1 MSDIL
6 QSLNPVQREAASCTE
21 GPLLILAGA
30 GSGKTRVLTHRIA
43 YLIEEKQVNPW
54 NIMAITFTNKAAQ
67 EMRERVDRLVE
78 FGAESIW
85 VATFHSSCVRILRRF
100 IDRLGYEKN
109 FTIYDTDDQKSV
121 IRKAVKELDLDPKQY
136 REGPLLGMI
145 SSAKNELIEPQ
156 DFEDQAGGDFRLC
169 QEAKIYKA
177 YQKTLIDNNAVD
189 FDDLLLLTV
198 RLLRENK
205 EILEMY
211 QERLRYIMV
220 DEYQD
225 TNSVQFELI
234 RLLSGKYRNLCVVG
248 DDDQSIYKFR
258 GADITN
264 ILSFEEAFPG
274 AKVVKLEQNYRSTN
288 RILEAANAVIANN
301 AHRKEKHL
309 WSENGEGKEVA
320 FVQYETAYGEAESVI
335 DEILTAVRTG
345 KHQYQDCAILYRTNA
360 QSRAFEEKC
369 IAKSVPYRLVGGVNF
384 YQRLE
389 IKDIL
394 AYLKT
399 IDSGR
404 DDLSVTRIVNVPK
417 RGIGQVTLNKLS
429 AYAADHGL
437 RLFQAME
444 QVKDIPGMGKAADKI
459 TSFVNQIMVFRAFA
473 KELDADELINRILE
487 ETGYLEELEKLEEEK
502 AATKQENIEELQNKA
517 ADYYANHD
525 EATLTDFL
533 EEVALVADIDN
544 MDSEADSL
552 TLMTLHSA
560 KGLEFPVVYITGME
574 EGMFPSYMSMNSG
587 DPGDIEEERRLCYV
601 GITRAMQELTLT
613 AAKQRMVHGN
623 IQYNEISRFV
633 REIPAETLDWR
644 EESFGGLFQKG
655 PSSFNKAP
663 SSSTF
668 GKSFGSSSQSS
679 FGAGSSSF
687 GSRKQGF
694 DDIFELKNPYAE
706 PLGGSSFGRSFGN
719 RGASAA
725 RNAASAPATY
735 AKAFSSPKPDSL
747 EYGEG
752 DRVSHIKFGKG
763 TVLAIED
770 MKKDYQVTVE
780 FDTAGV
786 KKLFAGF
793 AKLKKI

>member
-1 MSDIL
+1 MRTVFLPFLWRKNVSDIL
-6 QSLNPVQREAASCTE
+6 QSLNPVQKEAASCTE

-43 YLIEEKQVNPW
+43 YLIEEKGVNPW

-67 EMRERVDRLVE
+67 EMRDRVDRLVE

-85 VATFHSSCVRILRRF
+85 VATFHSSCVRILRRY
-100 IDRLGYEKN
+100 IDRLGYDN
-109 FTIYDTDDQKSV
+109 HFTIYDTDDQKSV

-136 REGPLLGMI
+136 REGPLLGVI
-145 SSAKNELIEPQ
+145 SAAKNEMIEPE
-156 DFEDQAGGDFRLC
+156 DFETQAGGDFRMC

-198 RLLRENK
+198 RLLRENRD
-205 EILEMY
+205 ILESY

-234 RLLSGKYRNLCVVG
+234 RLLSGKYHNLCVVG

-264 ILSFEEAFPG
+264 ILSFEETFPG

-288 RILEAANAVIANN
+288 NILEAANSVIANN

-309 WSENGEGKEVA
+309 WSENGDGKEVS
-320 FVQYETAYGEAESVI
+320 FIQYETAYGEAEDVI
-335 DEILTAVRTG
+335 DKIQTSVHMG
-345 KHQYQDCAILYRTNA
+345 KYQYQDCAILYRTNA

-369 IAKSVPYRLVGGVNF
+369 IKKSVPYRLVGGVNF
-384 YQRLE
+384 YQRQE

-417 RGIGQVTLNKLS
+417 RGIGQVTLNKL
-429 AYAADHGL
+429 AVYASEHGM

-444 QVKDIPGMGKAADKI
+444 QVEQIPGMGKAADKI
-459 TSFVNQIMVFRAFA
+459 KGFVNQIMVFRALA
-473 KELDADELINRILE
+473 KELDAAELIESILE
-487 ETGYLEELEKLEEEK
+487 QTGYLEELEKLEEDK
-502 AATKQENIEELQNKA
+502 AQAKQENLDEFQNKA

-525 EATLTDFL
+525 EAALTDFL

-560 KGLEFPVVYITGME
+560 KGLEFPVVYMTGME
-574 EGMFPSYMSMNSG
+574 EGLFPSYMSMNSG

-601 GITRAMQELTLT
+601 GITRAMQQLTLT

-623 IQYNEISRFV
+623 IQYSAISRFV
-633 REIPAETLDWR
+633 KELPQEKLDWK
-644 EESFGGLFQKG
+644 EETFGGLFKKG
-655 PSSFNKAP
+655 PSMTANSL
-663 SSSTF
+663 S
-668 GKSFGSSSQSS
+668 
-679 FGAGSSSF
+679 
-687 GSRKQGF
+687 
-694 DDIFELKNPYAE
+694 
-706 PLGGSSFGRSFGN
+706 GSSFS
-719 RGASAA
+719 ASQGSQTAKKT
-725 RNAASAPATY
+725 NYDNVFDLKY

-747 EYGEG
+747 DYKEG

-763 TVLAIED
+763 TVLAVED

>member
-1 MSDIL
+1 MRTVFLPFLWRKNVSDIL
-6 QSLNPVQREAASCTE
+6 QSLNPVQKEAASCTE

-43 YLIEEKQVNPW
+43 YLIEEKGVNPW

-67 EMRERVDRLVE
+67 EMRDRVDRLVE

-85 VATFHSSCVRILRRF
+85 VATFHSSCVRILRRY
-100 IDRLGYEKN
+100 IDRLGYDN
-109 FTIYDTDDQKSV
+109 HFTIYDTDDQKSV

-136 REGPLLGMI
+136 REGPLLGVI
-145 SSAKNELIEPQ
+145 SAAKNEMIEPE
-156 DFEDQAGGDFRLC
+156 DFETQAGGDFRMC

-198 RLLRENK
+198 RLLRENRDV
-205 EILEMY
+205 LEAY

-234 RLLSGKYRNLCVVG
+234 RLLSGKYHNLCVVG

-264 ILSFEEAFPG
+264 ILSFEETFPG

-288 RILEAANAVIANN
+288 NILEAANSVIANN

-309 WSENGEGKEVA
+309 WSENGEGKEVS
-320 FVQYETAYGEAESVI
+320 FIHYETAYGEAEDVI
-335 DEILTAVRTG
+335 DKIQTSVHMG
-345 KHQYQDCAILYRTNA
+345 KYQYQDCAILYRTNA

-369 IAKSVPYRLVGGVNF
+369 IKKSVPYRLVGGVNF
-384 YQRLE
+384 YQRQE

-417 RGIGQVTLNKLS
+417 RGIGQVTLNKL
-429 AYAADHGL
+429 AVYASEHGM

-444 QVKDIPGMGKAADKI
+444 QVEQIPGMGKAADKI
-459 TSFVNQIMVFRAFA
+459 KGFVNQIMLFRALA
-473 KELDADELINRILE
+473 KELDAAELIESILE
-487 ETGYLEELEKLEEEK
+487 QTGYLEELEKLEEDK
-502 AATKQENIEELQNKA
+502 AQAKQENLEEFQNKA

-525 EATLTDFL
+525 EASLTDFL

-560 KGLEFPVVYITGME
+560 KGLEFPVVYMTGME
-574 EGMFPSYMSMNSG
+574 EGLFPSYMSMNSG

-601 GITRAMQELTLT
+601 GITRAMRQLTLT

-623 IQYNEISRFV
+623 IQYSAISRFV
-633 REIPAETLDWR
+633 KELPQEKLDWK
-644 EESFGGLFQKG
+644 EETFGGLFKKG
-655 PSSFNKAP
+655 PSMTANSL
-663 SSSTF
+663 S
-668 GKSFGSSSQSS
+668 
-679 FGAGSSSF
+679 
-687 GSRKQGF
+687 
-694 DDIFELKNPYAE
+694 
-706 PLGGSSFGRSFGN
+706 GSSFS
-719 RGASAA
+719 ASQGSQTAKKT
-725 RNAASAPATY
+725 NYDNVFDLKY

-747 EYGEG
+747 DYKEG

-763 TVLAIED
+763 TVLAVED

>member
-6 QSLNPVQREAASCTE
+6 QSLNPVQKEAASCTE

-43 YLIEEKQVNPW
+43 YLIEEKGVNPW

-67 EMRERVDRLVE
+67 EMRDRVDRLVE

-85 VATFHSSCVRILRRF
+85 VATFHSSCVRILRRY
-100 IDRLGYEKN
+100 IDRLGYDN
-109 FTIYDTDDQKSV
+109 HFTIYDTDDQKSI

-136 REGPLLGMI
+136 REGPLLGVI
-145 SSAKNELIEPQ
+145 SAAKNEMIEPQ
-156 DFEDQAGGDFRLC
+156 DFETQAGGDFRMC

-198 RLLRENK
+198 RLLRENRD
-205 EILEMY
+205 ILEAY

-234 RLLSGKYRNLCVVG
+234 RLLSGKYHNLCVVG

-264 ILSFEEAFPG
+264 ILSFEETFPG

-288 RILEAANAVIANN
+288 NILEAANAVIANN

-309 WSENGEGKEVA
+309 WSENGEGKEVS
-320 FVQYETAYGEAESVI
+320 FIHYETAYGEAEDVI
-335 DEILTAVRTG
+335 DKIQTSVHMG

-369 IAKSVPYRLVGGVNF
+369 IKKSVPYRLVGGVNF
-384 YQRLE
+384 YQRQE

-417 RGIGQVTLNKLS
+417 RGIGQVTLNKL
-429 AYAADHGL
+429 AVYASEHGM

-444 QVKDIPGMGKAADKI
+444 QVEQISGIGKAADKI
-459 TSFVNQIMVFRAFA
+459 KGFVNQIMVFRALA
-473 KELDADELINRILE
+473 KELDAAELIESILE
-487 ETGYLEELEKLEEEK
+487 QTGYLEELEKLEEDK
-502 AATKQENIEELQNKA
+502 AQAKQENLEEFQNKA

-525 EATLTDFL
+525 EAALTDFL

-560 KGLEFPVVYITGME
+560 KGLEFPVVYMTGME
-574 EGMFPSYMSMNSG
+574 EGLFPSYMSMNSG

-601 GITRAMQELTLT
+601 GITRAMQQLTLT

-623 IQYNEISRFV
+623 IQYSAISRFV
-633 REIPAETLDWR
+633 KELPQEKLDWK
-644 EESFGGLFQKG
+644 EETFGGLFKKG
-655 PSSFNKAP
+655 PSMNANSL
-663 SSSTF
+663 SGSLF
-668 GKSFGSSSQSS
+668 GGSSSMSS
-679 FGAGSSSF
+679 
-687 GSRKQGF
+687 
-694 DDIFELKNPYAE
+694 
-706 PLGGSSFGRSFGN
+706 GSSFS
-719 RGASAA
+719 ASQGSQTAKKT
-725 RNAASAPATY
+725 NYDNVFDLKY

-747 EYGEG
+747 DYKEG

-763 TVLAIED
+763 TVLAVED

>member
-1 MSDIL
+1 MRTVFLPFLWRKNVSDIL
-6 QSLNPVQREAASCTE
+6 QSLNPVQKEAASCTE

-43 YLIEEKQVNPW
+43 YLIEEKGVNPW

-67 EMRERVDRLVE
+67 EMRDRVDRLVE

-85 VATFHSSCVRILRRF
+85 VATFHSSCVRILRRY
-100 IDRLGYEKN
+100 IDRLGYDN
-109 FTIYDTDDQKSV
+109 HFTIYDTDDQKSV

-136 REGPLLGMI
+136 REGPLLGVI
-145 SSAKNELIEPQ
+145 SAAKNEMIEPQ
-156 DFEDQAGGDFRLC
+156 DFETQAGGDFRIC

-198 RLLRENK
+198 RLLRENRD
-205 EILEMY
+205 ILEAY

-234 RLLSGKYRNLCVVG
+234 RLLSGKYHNLCVVG

-264 ILSFEEAFPG
+264 ILSFEETFPG

-288 RILEAANAVIANN
+288 NILEAANSVIANN

-309 WSENGEGKEVA
+309 WSENGEGKEVS
-320 FVQYETAYGEAESVI
+320 FIHYETAYGEAEDVI
-335 DEILTAVRTG
+335 DKIQTSVHMG
-345 KHQYQDCAILYRTNA
+345 KYQYQDCAILYRTNA

-369 IAKSVPYRLVGGVNF
+369 IKKSVPYRLVGGVNF
-384 YQRLE
+384 YQRQE

-417 RGIGQVTLNKLS
+417 RGIGQVTLNKL
-429 AYAADHGL
+429 AVYASEHGM

-444 QVKDIPGMGKAADKI
+444 QAEQIPGIGKAADKI
-459 TSFVNQIMVFRAFA
+459 KGFVNQIMVFRALA
-473 KELDADELINRILE
+473 KELDAAELIESILE
-487 ETGYLEELEKLEEEK
+487 QTGYLEELEKLEEDK
-502 AATKQENIEELQNKA
+502 AQAKQENLDEFQNKA

-525 EATLTDFL
+525 EAALTDFL

-560 KGLEFPVVYITGME
+560 KGLEFPVVYMTGME
-574 EGMFPSYMSMNSG
+574 EGLFPSYMSMNSG

-601 GITRAMQELTLT
+601 GITRAMQQLTLT

-623 IQYNEISRFV
+623 IQYSAISRFV
-633 REIPAETLDWR
+633 KELPQEKLDWK
-644 EESFGGLFQKG
+644 EETFGGLFKKR
-655 PSSFNKAP
+655 PSMTANSL
-663 SSSTF
+663 SGSLF
-668 GKSFGSSSQSS
+668 GGSSSMSS
-679 FGAGSSSF
+679 
-687 GSRKQGF
+687 
-694 DDIFELKNPYAE
+694 
-706 PLGGSSFGRSFGN
+706 GSSFS
-719 RGASAA
+719 ASQGSQTAKKT
-725 RNAASAPATY
+725 NYDNVFDLKY

-747 EYGEG
+747 DYKEG

-763 TVLAIED
+763 TVLAVED

>member
-1 MSDIL
+1 MRTVFLPFLWRKNVSDIL
-6 QSLNPVQREAASCTE
+6 QSLNPVQKEAASCTE

-43 YLIEEKQVNPW
+43 YLIEEKGVNPW

-67 EMRERVDRLVE
+67 EMRDRVDRLVE

-85 VATFHSSCVRILRRF
+85 VATFHSSCVRILRRY
-100 IDRLGYEKN
+100 IDRLGYDN
-109 FTIYDTDDQKSV
+109 HFTIYDTDDQKSI

-136 REGPLLGMI
+136 REGPLLGVI
-145 SSAKNELIEPQ
+145 SAAKNEMIEPQ
-156 DFEDQAGGDFRLC
+156 DFETQAGGDFRMC

-198 RLLRENK
+198 RLLRENRD
-205 EILEMY
+205 ILEAY

-234 RLLSGKYRNLCVVG
+234 RLLSGKYHNLCVVG

-264 ILSFEEAFPG
+264 ILSFEETFPG

-288 RILEAANAVIANN
+288 NILEAANAVIANN

-309 WSENGEGKEVA
+309 WSENGEGKEVS
-320 FVQYETAYGEAESVI
+320 FIHYETAYGEAEDVI
-335 DEILTAVRTG
+335 DKIQTSVHMG

-369 IAKSVPYRLVGGVNF
+369 IKKSVPYRLVGGVNF
-384 YQRLE
+384 YQRQE

-417 RGIGQVTLNKLS
+417 RGIGQVTLNKL
-429 AYAADHGL
+429 AVYASEHGM

-444 QVKDIPGMGKAADKI
+444 QVEQISGIGKAADKI
-459 TSFVNQIMVFRAFA
+459 KGFVNQIMVFRALA
-473 KELDADELINRILE
+473 KELDAAELIESILE
-487 ETGYLEELEKLEEEK
+487 QTGYLEELEKLEEDK
-502 AATKQENIEELQNKA
+502 AQAKQENLEEFQNKA

-525 EATLTDFL
+525 EAALTDFL

-560 KGLEFPVVYITGME
+560 KGLEFPVVYMTGME
-574 EGMFPSYMSMNSG
+574 EGLFPSYMSMNSG

-601 GITRAMQELTLT
+601 GITRAMQQLTLT

-623 IQYNEISRFV
+623 IQYSAISRFV
-633 REIPAETLDWR
+633 KELPQEKLDWK
-644 EESFGGLFQKG
+644 EETFGGLFKKG
-655 PSSFNKAP
+655 PSMNANSL
-663 SSSTF
+663 SGSLF
-668 GKSFGSSSQSS
+668 GGSSSMSS
-679 FGAGSSSF
+679 
-687 GSRKQGF
+687 
-694 DDIFELKNPYAE
+694 
-706 PLGGSSFGRSFGN
+706 GSSFS
-719 RGASAA
+719 ASQGSQTAKKT
-725 RNAASAPATY
+725 NYDNVFDLKY

-747 EYGEG
+747 DYKEG

-763 TVLAIED
+763 TVLAVED

-780 FDTAGV
+780 FDTVGV

>member
-1 MSDIL
+1 MRTVFLPFLWRKNVSDIL
-6 QSLNPVQREAASCTE
+6 QSLNPVQKEAASCTE

-43 YLIEEKQVNPW
+43 YLIEEKGVNPW

-67 EMRERVDRLVE
+67 EMWDRVDRLVE

-85 VATFHSSCVRILRRF
+85 VATFHSSCVRILRRY
-100 IDRLGYEKN
+100 IDRLGYDN
-109 FTIYDTDDQKSV
+109 HFTIYDTDDQKSV

-136 REGPLLGMI
+136 REGPLLGVI
-145 SSAKNELIEPQ
+145 SAAKNEMIEPQ
-156 DFEDQAGGDFRLC
+156 DFETQAGGDFRMC

-198 RLLRENK
+198 RLLRENRD
-205 EILEMY
+205 ILEAY

-234 RLLSGKYRNLCVVG
+234 RLLSGKYHNLCVVG

-264 ILSFEEAFPG
+264 ILSFEETFPG

-288 RILEAANAVIANN
+288 NILEAANSVIANN

-309 WSENGEGKEVA
+309 WSENGEGKEVS
-320 FVQYETAYGEAESVI
+320 FIHYETAYGEAEDVI
-335 DEILTAVRTG
+335 DKIQTSVHMG
-345 KHQYQDCAILYRTNA
+345 KYQYQDCAILYRTNA

-369 IAKSVPYRLVGGVNF
+369 IKKSVPYRLVGGVNF
-384 YQRLE
+384 YQRQE

-417 RGIGQVTLNKLS
+417 RGIGQVTLNKL
-429 AYAADHGL
+429 AVYASEHGM

-444 QVKDIPGMGKAADKI
+444 QAEQIPGIGKAADKI
-459 TSFVNQIMVFRAFA
+459 KGFVNQIMVFRALA
-473 KELDADELINRILE
+473 KELDAAELIESILE
-487 ETGYLEELEKLEEEK
+487 QTGYLEELEKLEEDK
-502 AATKQENIEELQNKA
+502 AQAKQENLDEFQNKA

-525 EATLTDFL
+525 EAALTDFL

-560 KGLEFPVVYITGME
+560 KGLEFPVVYMTGME
-574 EGMFPSYMSMNSG
+574 EGLFPSYMSMNSG

-601 GITRAMQELTLT
+601 GITRAMQQLTLT

-623 IQYNEISRFV
+623 IQYSAISRFV
-633 REIPAETLDWR
+633 KELPQEKLDWK
-644 EESFGGLFQKG
+644 EETFGGLFKKG
-655 PSSFNKAP
+655 PSMTANSL
-663 SSSTF
+663 SSSLF
-668 GKSFGSSSQSS
+668 GGSSSMSS
-679 FGAGSSSF
+679 
-687 GSRKQGF
+687 
-694 DDIFELKNPYAE
+694 
-706 PLGGSSFGRSFGN
+706 GSSFS
-719 RGASAA
+719 ASQGSQTAKKT
-725 RNAASAPATY
+725 NYDNVFDLKY

-747 EYGEG
+747 DYKEG

-763 TVLAIED
+763 TVLAVED

>member
-1 MSDIL
+1 MRTVFLPFLWRKNVSDIL
-6 QSLNPVQREAASCTE
+6 QSLNPVQKEAASCTE

-43 YLIEEKQVNPW
+43 YLIEEKGVNPW

-67 EMRERVDRLVE
+67 EMRDRVDRLVE

-85 VATFHSSCVRILRRF
+85 VATFHSSCVRILRRY
-100 IDRLGYEKN
+100 IDRLGYDN
-109 FTIYDTDDQKSV
+109 HFTIYDTDDQKSV

-136 REGPLLGMI
+136 REGPLLGVI
-145 SSAKNELIEPQ
+145 SAAKNEMIEPQ
-156 DFEDQAGGDFRLC
+156 DFETQAGGDFRMC

-198 RLLRENK
+198 RLLRENRDV
-205 EILEMY
+205 LEAY

-234 RLLSGKYRNLCVVG
+234 RLLSGKYHNLCVVG

-264 ILSFEEAFPG
+264 ILSFEETFPG

-288 RILEAANAVIANN
+288 NILEAANSVIANN

-309 WSENGEGKEVA
+309 WSENGEGKEVS
-320 FVQYETAYGEAESVI
+320 FIHYETAYGEAEDVI
-335 DEILTAVRTG
+335 DKIQTSVHMG
-345 KHQYQDCAILYRTNA
+345 KYQYQDCAILYRTNA

-369 IAKSVPYRLVGGVNF
+369 IKKSVPYRLVGGVNF
-384 YQRLE
+384 YQRQE

-417 RGIGQVTLNKLS
+417 RGIGQVTLNKL
-429 AYAADHGL
+429 AVYASEHGM

-444 QVKDIPGMGKAADKI
+444 QAEQIPGIGKAADKI
-459 TSFVNQIMVFRAFA
+459 KGFVNQIMVFRALA
-473 KELDADELINRILE
+473 KELDAAELIESILE
-487 ETGYLEELEKLEEEK
+487 QTGYLEELEKLEEDK
-502 AATKQENIEELQNKA
+502 AQAKQENLDEFQNKA

-525 EATLTDFL
+525 EAALTDFL

-560 KGLEFPVVYITGME
+560 KGLEFPVVYMTGME
-574 EGMFPSYMSMNSG
+574 EGLFPSYMSMNSG

-601 GITRAMQELTLT
+601 GITRAMQQLTLT

-623 IQYNEISRFV
+623 IQYSAISRFV
-633 REIPAETLDWR
+633 KELPQEKLDWK
-644 EESFGGLFQKG
+644 EETFGGLFKKG
-655 PSSFNKAP
+655 LSMTANSL
-663 SSSTF
+663 SGSLF
-668 GKSFGSSSQSS
+668 GGSSSMSS
-679 FGAGSSSF
+679 
-687 GSRKQGF
+687 
-694 DDIFELKNPYAE
+694 
-706 PLGGSSFGRSFGN
+706 GSSFS
-719 RGASAA
+719 ASQGSQTAKKT
-725 RNAASAPATY
+725 NYDNVFDLKY

-747 EYGEG
+747 DYKEG

-763 TVLAIED
+763 TVLAVED

>member
-1 MSDIL
+1 MRTVFLPFLWRKNVSDIL
-6 QSLNPVQREAASCTE
+6 QSLNPVQKEAASCTE

-43 YLIEEKQVNPW
+43 YLIEEKGVNPW

-67 EMRERVDRLVE
+67 EMRDRVDRLVE

-85 VATFHSSCVRILRRF
+85 VATFHSSCVRILRRY
-100 IDRLGYEKN
+100 IDRLGYDN
-109 FTIYDTDDQKSV
+109 HFTIYDTDDQKSV

-136 REGPLLGMI
+136 REGPLLGVI
-145 SSAKNELIEPQ
+145 SAAKNEMIEPQ
-156 DFEDQAGGDFRLC
+156 DFETQAGGDFRMC

-198 RLLRENK
+198 RLLRENRD
-205 EILEMY
+205 ILEAY

-234 RLLSGKYRNLCVVG
+234 RLLSGKYHNLCVVG

-264 ILSFEEAFPG
+264 ILSFEETFPG

-288 RILEAANAVIANN
+288 NILEAANSVIANN

-309 WSENGEGKEVA
+309 WSENGEGKEVS
-320 FVQYETAYGEAESVI
+320 FIHYETAYGEAEDVI
-335 DEILTAVRTG
+335 DKIQTSVHMG
-345 KHQYQDCAILYRTNA
+345 KYQYQDCAILYRTNA

-369 IAKSVPYRLVGGVNF
+369 IKKSVPYRLVGGVNF
-384 YQRLE
+384 YQRQE

-417 RGIGQVTLNKLS
+417 RGIGQVTLNKL
-429 AYAADHGL
+429 AVYASEHGM

-444 QVKDIPGMGKAADKI
+444 QAEQIPGIGKAADKI
-459 TSFVNQIMVFRAFA
+459 KGFVNQIMVFRALA
-473 KELDADELINRILE
+473 KELDAAELIESILE
-487 ETGYLEELEKLEEEK
+487 QTGYLEELEKLEEDK
-502 AATKQENIEELQNKA
+502 AQAKQENLDEFQNKA

-525 EATLTDFL
+525 EAALTDFL

-560 KGLEFPVVYITGME
+560 KGLEFPVVYMTGME
-574 EGMFPSYMSMNSG
+574 EGLFPSYMSMNSG

-601 GITRAMQELTLT
+601 GITRAMQQLTLT

-623 IQYNEISRFV
+623 IQYSAISRFV
-633 REIPAETLDWR
+633 KELPQEKLDWK
-644 EESFGGLFQKG
+644 EETFGGLFKKG
-655 PSSFNKAP
+655 
-663 SSSTF
+663 
-668 GKSFGSSSQSS
+668 QSMTANS
-679 FGAGSSSF
+679 LS
-687 GSRKQGF
+687 
-694 DDIFELKNPYAE
+694 
-706 PLGGSSFGRSFGN
+706 GSSFS
-719 RGASAA
+719 ASQGSQTAKKT
-725 RNAASAPATY
+725 NYDNVFDLKY

-747 EYGEG
+747 DYKEG

-763 TVLAIED
+763 TVLAVED

>member
-1 MSDIL
+1 MRTVFLPFLWRKNVSDIL
-6 QSLNPVQREAASCTE
+6 QSLNPVQKEAASCTE

-43 YLIEEKQVNPW
+43 YLIEEKGVNPW

-67 EMRERVDRLVE
+67 EMRDRVDRLVE
-78 FGAESIW
+78 FGAERIW
-85 VATFHSSCVRILRRF
+85 VATFHSSCVRILRRY
-100 IDRLGYEKN
+100 IDRLGYDN
-109 FTIYDTDDQKSV
+109 HFTIYDTDDQKSV

-136 REGPLLGMI
+136 REGPLLGVI
-145 SSAKNELIEPQ
+145 SAAKNEMIEPQ
-156 DFEDQAGGDFRLC
+156 DFETQAGGDFRMC

-198 RLLRENK
+198 RLLRENRD
-205 EILEMY
+205 ILEAY

-234 RLLSGKYRNLCVVG
+234 RLLSGKYHNLCVVG

-264 ILSFEEAFPG
+264 ILSFEETFPG

-288 RILEAANAVIANN
+288 NILEAANAVIANN

-309 WSENGEGKEVA
+309 WSENGEGKEVS
-320 FVQYETAYGEAESVI
+320 FIHYETAYGEAEDVI
-335 DEILTAVRTG
+335 DKIQTSVHMG

-369 IAKSVPYRLVGGVNF
+369 IKKSVPYRLVGGVNF
-384 YQRLE
+384 YQRQE

-417 RGIGQVTLNKLS
+417 RGIGQVTLNKL
-429 AYAADHGL
+429 AVYASEHGM

-444 QVKDIPGMGKAADKI
+444 QVEQISGIGKAADKI
-459 TSFVNQIMVFRAFA
+459 KGFVNQIMVFRALA
-473 KELDADELINRILE
+473 KELDAAELIESILE
-487 ETGYLEELEKLEEEK
+487 QTGYLEELEKLEEDK
-502 AATKQENIEELQNKA
+502 AQAKQENLEEFQNKA

-525 EATLTDFL
+525 EAALTDFL

-560 KGLEFPVVYITGME
+560 KGLEFPVVYMTGME
-574 EGMFPSYMSMNSG
+574 EGLFPSYMSMNSG

-601 GITRAMQELTLT
+601 GITRAMQQLTLT

-623 IQYNEISRFV
+623 IQYSAISRFV
-633 REIPAETLDWR
+633 KELPQEKLDWK
-644 EESFGGLFQKG
+644 EETFGGLFKKG
-655 PSSFNKAP
+655 PSMTANSL
-663 SSSTF
+663 SDSLF
-668 GKSFGSSSQSS
+668 GGSSSMSS
-679 FGAGSSSF
+679 
-687 GSRKQGF
+687 
-694 DDIFELKNPYAE
+694 
-706 PLGGSSFGRSFGN
+706 GSSFS
-719 RGASAA
+719 ASQGSQTAKKT
-725 RNAASAPATY
+725 NYDNVFDLKY

-747 EYGEG
+747 DYKEG

-763 TVLAIED
+763 TVLAVED

>member
-1 MSDIL
+1 MRTVFLPFLWRKNVSDIL
-6 QSLNPVQREAASCTE
+6 QSLNPVQKEAASCTE

-43 YLIEEKQVNPW
+43 YLIEEKGVNPW
-54 NIMAITFTNKAAQ
+54 NIMAITFTNKAAK
-67 EMRERVDRLVE
+67 EMRDRVDRLVE

-85 VATFHSSCVRILRRF
+85 VATFHSSCVRILRRY
-100 IDRLGYEKN
+100 IDRLGYDN
-109 FTIYDTDDQKSV
+109 HFTIYDTDDQKSV

-136 REGPLLGMI
+136 REGPLLGVI
-145 SSAKNELIEPQ
+145 SAAKNEMIEPQ
-156 DFEDQAGGDFRLC
+156 DFETQAGGDFRMC

-198 RLLRENK
+198 RLLRENRD
-205 EILEMY
+205 ILEAY

-234 RLLSGKYRNLCVVG
+234 RLLSGKYHNLCVVG

-264 ILSFEEAFPG
+264 ILSFEETFPG

-288 RILEAANAVIANN
+288 NILEAANSVIANN

-309 WSENGEGKEVA
+309 WSENGEGKEVS
-320 FVQYETAYGEAESVI
+320 FIHYETAYGEAEDVI
-335 DEILTAVRTG
+335 DKIQTSVHMG

-369 IAKSVPYRLVGGVNF
+369 IKKSVPYRLVGGVNF
-384 YQRLE
+384 YQRQE

-417 RGIGQVTLNKLS
+417 RGIGQVTLNKL
-429 AYAADHGL
+429 AVYASEHGM

-444 QVKDIPGMGKAADKI
+444 QAEQIPGIGKAADKI
-459 TSFVNQIMVFRAFA
+459 KGFVNQIMVFRALA
-473 KELDADELINRILE
+473 KELDAAELIESILE
-487 ETGYLEELEKLEEEK
+487 QTGYLEELEKLEEDK
-502 AATKQENIEELQNKA
+502 AQVKQENLDEFQNKA

-525 EATLTDFL
+525 EAALTDFL

-560 KGLEFPVVYITGME
+560 KGLEFPVVYMTGME
-574 EGMFPSYMSMNSG
+574 EGLFPSYMSMNSG

-601 GITRAMQELTLT
+601 GITRAMQQLTLT

-623 IQYNEISRFV
+623 IQYSAISRFV
-633 REIPAETLDWR
+633 KELPQEKLDWK
-644 EESFGGLFQKG
+644 EETFGGLFK
-655 PSSFNKAP
+655 K
-663 SSSTF
+663 
-668 GKSFGSSSQSS
+668 GSSMTANSLSGSLFGGSCSMSS
-679 FGAGSSSF
+679 
-687 GSRKQGF
+687 
-694 DDIFELKNPYAE
+694 
-706 PLGGSSFGRSFGN
+706 GSSFS
-719 RGASAA
+719 ASQGSQTAKKT
-725 RNAASAPATY
+725 NYDNVFDLKY

-747 EYGEG
+747 DYKEG

-763 TVLAIED
+763 TVLAVED

-780 FDTAGV
+780 FDAAGV

>member
-1 MSDIL
+1 MRTVFLPFLWRKNVSDIL
-6 QSLNPVQREAASCTE
+6 QSLNPVQKEAASCTE

-43 YLIEEKQVNPW
+43 YLIEEKGVNPW

-67 EMRERVDRLVE
+67 EMRDRVDRLVE

-85 VATFHSSCVRILRRF
+85 VATFHSSCVRILRRY
-100 IDRLGYEKN
+100 IDRLGYDN
-109 FTIYDTDDQKSV
+109 HFTIYDTDDQKSV

-136 REGPLLGMI
+136 REGPLLGVI
-145 SSAKNELIEPQ
+145 SAAKNEMIEPQ
-156 DFEDQAGGDFRLC
+156 DFETQAGGDFRMC

-198 RLLRENK
+198 RLLRENRDV
-205 EILEMY
+205 LEAY

-234 RLLSGKYRNLCVVG
+234 RLLSGKYHNLCVVG

-264 ILSFEEAFPG
+264 ILSFEETFPG

-288 RILEAANAVIANN
+288 NILEAANSVIANN

-309 WSENGEGKEVA
+309 WSENGEGKEVS
-320 FVQYETAYGEAESVI
+320 FIHYETAYGEAEDVI
-335 DEILTAVRTG
+335 DKIQTAVHMG
-345 KHQYQDCAILYRTNA
+345 KYQYQDCAILYRTNA

-369 IAKSVPYRLVGGVNF
+369 IKKSVPYRLVGGVNF
-384 YQRLE
+384 YQRQEL
-389 IKDIL
+389 KDIL

-417 RGIGQVTLNKLS
+417 RGIGQVTLNKL
-429 AYAADHGL
+429 AVYASEHGM

-444 QVKDIPGMGKAADKI
+444 QAEQIPGIGKAADKI
-459 TSFVNQIMVFRAFA
+459 KGFVNQIMVFRALA
-473 KELDADELINRILE
+473 KELDAAELIESILE
-487 ETGYLEELEKLEEEK
+487 QTGYLEELEKLEEDK
-502 AATKQENIEELQNKA
+502 AQAKQENLDEFQNKA

-525 EATLTDFL
+525 EAALTDFL

-560 KGLEFPVVYITGME
+560 KGLEFPVVYMTGME
-574 EGMFPSYMSMNSG
+574 EGLFPSYMSMNSG

-601 GITRAMQELTLT
+601 GITRAMQQLTLT

-623 IQYNEISRFV
+623 IQYSAISRFV
-633 REIPAETLDWR
+633 KELPQEKLDWK
-644 EESFGGLFQKG
+644 EETFGGIFKKGQSMNANSLSGSLFG
-655 PSSFNKAP
+655 
-663 SSSTF
+663 
-668 GKSFGSSSQSS
+668 GSSSMSS
-679 FGAGSSSF
+679 
-687 GSRKQGF
+687 
-694 DDIFELKNPYAE
+694 
-706 PLGGSSFGRSFGN
+706 GSSFS
-719 RGASAA
+719 ASQGSQTAKKT
-725 RNAASAPATY
+725 NYDNVFDLKY

-747 EYGEG
+747 DYKEG

-763 TVLAIED
+763 TVLAVED

>member
-1 MSDIL
+1 MRTVFLPFLWRKNVSDIL
-6 QSLNPVQREAASCTE
+6 QSLNPVQKEAASCTE

-43 YLIEEKQVNPW
+43 YLIEEKGVNPW

-67 EMRERVDRLVE
+67 EMRDRVDRLVE

-85 VATFHSSCVRILRRF
+85 VATFHSSCVRILRRY
-100 IDRLGYEKN
+100 IDRLGYDN
-109 FTIYDTDDQKSV
+109 HFTIYDTDDQKSV

-136 REGPLLGMI
+136 REGPLLGVI
-145 SSAKNELIEPQ
+145 SAAKNEMIEPQ
-156 DFEDQAGGDFRLC
+156 DFETQAGGDFRMC

-198 RLLRENK
+198 RLLRENRD
-205 EILEMY
+205 ILEAY

-234 RLLSGKYRNLCVVG
+234 RLLSGKYHNLCVVG

-264 ILSFEEAFPG
+264 ILSFEETFPG

-288 RILEAANAVIANN
+288 NILEAANAVIANN

-309 WSENGEGKEVA
+309 WSENGEGKEVS
-320 FVQYETAYGEAESVI
+320 FIHYETAYGEAEDVI
-335 DEILTAVRTG
+335 DKIQTSVHMG

-369 IAKSVPYRLVGGVNF
+369 IKKSVPYRLVGGVNF
-384 YQRLE
+384 YQRQE

-417 RGIGQVTLNKLS
+417 RGIGQVTLNKL
-429 AYAADHGL
+429 AVYASEHGM

-444 QVKDIPGMGKAADKI
+444 QVEQISGIGKAADKI
-459 TSFVNQIMVFRAFA
+459 KGFVNQIMVFRALA
-473 KELDADELINRILE
+473 KELDAAELIESILE
-487 ETGYLEELEKLEEEK
+487 QTGYLEELEKLEEDK
-502 AATKQENIEELQNKA
+502 AQAKQENLEEFQNKA

-525 EATLTDFL
+525 EAALTDFL

-560 KGLEFPVVYITGME
+560 KGLEFPVVYMTGME
-574 EGMFPSYMSMNSG
+574 EGLFPSYMSMNSG

-601 GITRAMQELTLT
+601 GITRAMQQLTLT

-623 IQYNEISRFV
+623 IQYSAISRFV
-633 REIPAETLDWR
+633 KELPQEKLDWK
-644 EESFGGLFQKG
+644 EETFGGLFKKG
-655 PSSFNKAP
+655 PSMTANSL
-663 SSSTF
+663 SDSLF
-668 GKSFGSSSQSS
+668 GGSSSMSS
-679 FGAGSSSF
+679 
-687 GSRKQGF
+687 
-694 DDIFELKNPYAE
+694 
-706 PLGGSSFGRSFGN
+706 GSSFS
-719 RGASAA
+719 ASQGSQTAKKT
-725 RNAASAPATY
+725 NYDNVFDLKY

-747 EYGEG
+747 DYKEG
-752 DRVSHIKFGKG
+752 DRVSHIKFGRG
-763 TVLAIED
+763 TVLAVED

>member
-1 MSDIL
+1 MRTVFLPFLWRKNVSDIL
-6 QSLNPVQREAASCTE
+6 QSLNPVQKEAASCTE

-43 YLIEEKQVNPW
+43 YLIEEKGVNPW

-67 EMRERVDRLVE
+67 EMRDRVDRLVE

-85 VATFHSSCVRILRRF
+85 VATFHSSCVRILRRY
-100 IDRLGYEKN
+100 IDRLGYDN
-109 FTIYDTDDQKSV
+109 HFTIYDTDDQKSV

-136 REGPLLGMI
+136 REGPLLGVI
-145 SSAKNELIEPQ
+145 SAAKNEMIEPQ
-156 DFEDQAGGDFRLC
+156 DFETQAGGDFRMC

-198 RLLRENK
+198 RLLRENRD
-205 EILEMY
+205 ILEAY

-234 RLLSGKYRNLCVVG
+234 RLLSGKYHNLCVVG

-264 ILSFEEAFPG
+264 ILSFEETFPG

-288 RILEAANAVIANN
+288 NILEAANSVIANN

-309 WSENGEGKEVA
+309 WSENGDGKEVS
-320 FVQYETAYGEAESVI
+320 FIHYETAYGEAEDVI
-335 DEILTAVRTG
+335 DKIQTEVHMG

-369 IAKSVPYRLVGGVNF
+369 IKKSVPYRLVGGVNF
-384 YQRLE
+384 YQRQE

-417 RGIGQVTLNKLS
+417 RGIGQVTLNKL
-429 AYAADHGL
+429 AVYASEHGM

-444 QVKDIPGMGKAADKI
+444 QVEQISGIGKAADKI
-459 TSFVNQIMVFRAFA
+459 KGFVNQIMVFRALA
-473 KELDADELINRILE
+473 KELDAAELIESILE
-487 ETGYLEELEKLEEEK
+487 QTGYLEELEKLEEDK
-502 AATKQENIEELQNKA
+502 AQAKQENLDEFQNKA

-525 EATLTDFL
+525 EAALTDFL

-560 KGLEFPVVYITGME
+560 KGLEFPVVYMTGME
-574 EGMFPSYMSMNSG
+574 EGLFPSYMSMNSG

-601 GITRAMQELTLT
+601 GITRAMQQLTLT

-623 IQYNEISRFV
+623 IQYSAISRFV
-633 REIPAETLDWR
+633 KELPQEKLDWK
-644 EESFGGLFQKG
+644 EETFGGIFKKGQSMNANSLSGSLFG
-655 PSSFNKAP
+655 
-663 SSSTF
+663 
-668 GKSFGSSSQSS
+668 GSSSMSS
-679 FGAGSSSF
+679 
-687 GSRKQGF
+687 
-694 DDIFELKNPYAE
+694 
-706 PLGGSSFGRSFGN
+706 GSSFS
-719 RGASAA
+719 ASQGSQIAKKTSYD
-725 RNAASAPATY
+725 NVFDLKY

-747 EYGEG
+747 DYKEG

-763 TVLAIED
+763 TVLAVED

>member
-1 MSDIL
+1 MRTVFLPFLWRKNVSDIL
-6 QSLNPVQREAASCTE
+6 QSLNPVQKEAASCTE

-43 YLIEEKQVNPW
+43 YLIEEKGVNPW

-67 EMRERVDRLVE
+67 EMRDRVDRLVE

-85 VATFHSSCVRILRRF
+85 VATFHSSCVRILRRY
-100 IDRLGYEKN
+100 IDRLGYDN
-109 FTIYDTDDQKSV
+109 HFTIYDTDDQKSV

-136 REGPLLGMI
+136 REGPLLGVI
-145 SSAKNELIEPQ
+145 SAAKNEMIEPQ
-156 DFEDQAGGDFRLC
+156 DFETQAGGDFRMC

-198 RLLRENK
+198 RLLRENRD
-205 EILEMY
+205 ILEAY

-234 RLLSGKYRNLCVVG
+234 RLLSGKYHNLCVVG

-264 ILSFEEAFPG
+264 ILSFEETFPG

-288 RILEAANAVIANN
+288 NILEAANSVIANN

-309 WSENGEGKEVA
+309 WSENGEGKEVS
-320 FVQYETAYGEAESVI
+320 FIHYETAYGEAEDVI
-335 DEILTAVRTG
+335 DKIQTSVHMG

-369 IAKSVPYRLVGGVNF
+369 IKKSVPYRLVGGVNF
-384 YQRLE
+384 YQRQE

-417 RGIGQVTLNKLS
+417 RGIGQVTLNKL
-429 AYAADHGL
+429 AVYASEHGM

-444 QVKDIPGMGKAADKI
+444 QVEQISGIGKAADKI
-459 TSFVNQIMVFRAFA
+459 KGFVNQIMVFRALA
-473 KELDADELINRILE
+473 KELDAAELIESILE
-487 ETGYLEELEKLEEEK
+487 QTGYLEELEKLEEDK
-502 AATKQENIEELQNKA
+502 AQAKQENLEEFQNKA

-525 EATLTDFL
+525 EAALTDFL

-560 KGLEFPVVYITGME
+560 KGLEFPVVYMTGME
-574 EGMFPSYMSMNSG
+574 EGLFPSYMSMNSG

-601 GITRAMQELTLT
+601 GITRAMQQLTLT

-623 IQYNEISRFV
+623 IQYSAISRFV
-633 REIPAETLDWR
+633 KELPQEKLDWK
-644 EESFGGLFQKG
+644 EETFGGLFKKV
-655 PSSFNKAP
+655 PSMTANSL
-663 SSSTF
+663 SGSLF
-668 GKSFGSSSQSS
+668 GGSSSMSS
-679 FGAGSSSF
+679 
-687 GSRKQGF
+687 
-694 DDIFELKNPYAE
+694 
-706 PLGGSSFGRSFGN
+706 GSSFS
-719 RGASAA
+719 ASQGSQTAKKT
-725 RNAASAPATY
+725 NYDNVFDLKY

-747 EYGEG
+747 DYKEG

-763 TVLAIED
+763 TVLAVED

>member
-1 MSDIL
+1 MRTVFLPFLWRKNVSDIL
-6 QSLNPVQREAASCTE
+6 QSLNPVQKEAASCTE

-43 YLIEEKQVNPW
+43 YLIEEKGVNPW

-67 EMRERVDRLVE
+67 EMRDRVDRLVE

-85 VATFHSSCVRILRRF
+85 VATFHSSCVRILRRY
-100 IDRLGYEKN
+100 IDRLGYDN
-109 FTIYDTDDQKSV
+109 HFTIYDTDDQKSV

-136 REGPLLGMI
+136 REGPLLGVI
-145 SSAKNELIEPQ
+145 SAAKNEMIEPQ
-156 DFEDQAGGDFRLC
+156 DFETQAGGDFRMC

-198 RLLRENK
+198 RLLRENRD
-205 EILEMY
+205 ILEAY

-234 RLLSGKYRNLCVVG
+234 RLLSGKYHNLCVVG

-264 ILSFEEAFPG
+264 ILSFEETFPG

-288 RILEAANAVIANN
+288 NILEAANSVIANN

-309 WSENGEGKEVA
+309 WSENGEGKEVS
-320 FVQYETAYGEAESVI
+320 FIHYETAYGEAEDVI
-335 DEILTAVRTG
+335 DKIQTAVHMG

-369 IAKSVPYRLVGGVNF
+369 IKKSVPYRLVGGVNF
-384 YQRLE
+384 YQRQE

-417 RGIGQVTLNKLS
+417 RGIGQVTLNKL
-429 AYAADHGL
+429 AVYASEHGM

-444 QVKDIPGMGKAADKI
+444 QVEQISGIGKAADKI
-459 TSFVNQIMVFRAFA
+459 KGFVNQIMVFRALA
-473 KELDADELINRILE
+473 KELDAAELIESILE
-487 ETGYLEELEKLEEEK
+487 QTGYLEELEKLEEDK
-502 AATKQENIEELQNKA
+502 AQAKQENLEEFQNKA

-525 EATLTDFL
+525 EAALTDFL

-560 KGLEFPVVYITGME
+560 KGLEFPVVYMTGME
-574 EGMFPSYMSMNSG
+574 EGLFPSYMSMNSG

-601 GITRAMQELTLT
+601 GITRAMQQLTLT

-623 IQYNEISRFV
+623 IQYSAISRFV
-633 REIPAETLDWR
+633 KELPQEKLDWK
-644 EESFGGLFQKG
+644 EETFGGLFKKG
-655 PSSFNKAP
+655 PSMTANSL
-663 SSSTF
+663 SDSLF
-668 GKSFGSSSQSS
+668 GGSSSMSS
-679 FGAGSSSF
+679 
-687 GSRKQGF
+687 
-694 DDIFELKNPYAE
+694 
-706 PLGGSSFGRSFGN
+706 GSSFS
-719 RGASAA
+719 ASQGSQTAKKT
-725 RNAASAPATY
+725 NYDNVFDLKY
-735 AKAFSSPKPDSL
+735 AKAFSSPKPDSPD
-747 EYGEG
+747 YKEG

-763 TVLAIED
+763 TVLAVED

>member
-1 MSDIL
+1 MRTVFLPFLWRKNVSDIL
-6 QSLNPVQREAASCTE
+6 QSLNPVQKEAASCTE

-43 YLIEEKQVNPW
+43 YLIEEKGVNPW

-67 EMRERVDRLVE
+67 EMRDRVDRLVE

-85 VATFHSSCVRILRRF
+85 VATFHSSCVRILRRY
-100 IDRLGYEKN
+100 IDRLGYDN
-109 FTIYDTDDQKSV
+109 HFTIYDTDDQKSV

-136 REGPLLGMI
+136 REGPLLGVI
-145 SSAKNELIEPQ
+145 SAAKNEMIEPQ
-156 DFEDQAGGDFRLC
+156 DFETQAGGDFRMC

-198 RLLRENK
+198 RLLRENRD
-205 EILEMY
+205 ILEAY

-234 RLLSGKYRNLCVVG
+234 RLLSGKYHNLCVVG

-264 ILSFEEAFPG
+264 ILSFEETFPG

-288 RILEAANAVIANN
+288 NILEAANSVIANN

-309 WSENGEGKEVA
+309 WSENGEGKEVS
-320 FVQYETAYGEAESVI
+320 FIHYETAYGEAEDVI
-335 DEILTAVRTG
+335 DKIQTSVHMG

-369 IAKSVPYRLVGGVNF
+369 IKKSVPYRLVGGVNF
-384 YQRLE
+384 YQRQE

-417 RGIGQVTLNKLS
+417 RGIGQVTLNKL
-429 AYAADHGL
+429 AVYASEHGM

-444 QVKDIPGMGKAADKI
+444 QAEQIPGIGKAADKI
-459 TSFVNQIMVFRAFA
+459 KGFVNQIMVFRALA
-473 KELDADELINRILE
+473 KELDAAELIESILE
-487 ETGYLEELEKLEEEK
+487 QTGYLEELEKLEEDK
-502 AATKQENIEELQNKA
+502 AQAKRENLDEFQNKA

-525 EATLTDFL
+525 EAALTDFL

-560 KGLEFPVVYITGME
+560 KGLEFPVVYMTGME
-574 EGMFPSYMSMNSG
+574 EGLFPSYMSMNSG

-601 GITRAMQELTLT
+601 GITRAMQQLTLT

-623 IQYNEISRFV
+623 IQYSAISRFV
-633 REIPAETLDWR
+633 KELPQEKLDWK
-644 EESFGGLFQKG
+644 EETFGGLFKKR
-655 PSSFNKAP
+655 SSMTAN
-663 SSSTF
+663 SLSGSLF
-668 GKSFGSSSQSS
+668 GGSSSMSS
-679 FGAGSSSF
+679 
-687 GSRKQGF
+687 
-694 DDIFELKNPYAE
+694 
-706 PLGGSSFGRSFGN
+706 GSSFS
-719 RGASAA
+719 ASQGSQTAKKT
-725 RNAASAPATY
+725 NYDNVFDLKY

-747 EYGEG
+747 DYKEG

-763 TVLAIED
+763 TVLAVED

-780 FDTAGV
+780 FDKAGV

>member
-1 MSDIL
+1 MRTVFLPFLWRKNVSDIL
-6 QSLNPVQREAASCTE
+6 QSLNPVQKEAASCTE

-43 YLIEEKQVNPW
+43 YLIEEKGVNPW

-67 EMRERVDRLVE
+67 EMRDRVDRLVE

-85 VATFHSSCVRILRRF
+85 VATFHSSCVRILRRY
-100 IDRLGYEKN
+100 IDRLGYDN
-109 FTIYDTDDQKSV
+109 HFTIYDTDDQKSV
-121 IRKAVKELDLDPKQY
+121 IRKAVKELNLDPKQY
-136 REGPLLGMI
+136 REGPLLGVI
-145 SSAKNELIEPQ
+145 SAAKNEMIEPQ
-156 DFEDQAGGDFRLC
+156 DFETQAGGDFRMC

-198 RLLRENK
+198 RLLRENRD
-205 EILEMY
+205 ILEAY

-234 RLLSGKYRNLCVVG
+234 RLLSGKYHNLCVVG

-264 ILSFEEAFPG
+264 ILSFEETFPG

-288 RILEAANAVIANN
+288 NILEAANAVIANN

-309 WSENGEGKEVA
+309 WSENGEGKEVS
-320 FVQYETAYGEAESVI
+320 FIHYETAYGEAEDVI
-335 DEILTAVRTG
+335 DKIQTSVHMG

-360 QSRAFEEKC
+360 QSRVFEEKC
-369 IAKSVPYRLVGGVNF
+369 IKKSVPYRLVGGVNF
-384 YQRLE
+384 YQRQE

-417 RGIGQVTLNKLS
+417 RGIGQVTLNKL
-429 AYAADHGL
+429 AVYASEHGM

-444 QVKDIPGMGKAADKI
+444 QVEQISGIGKAADKI
-459 TSFVNQIMVFRAFA
+459 KGFVNQIMVFRALA
-473 KELDADELINRILE
+473 KELDAAELIESILE
-487 ETGYLEELEKLEEEK
+487 QTGYLEELEKLEEDK
-502 AATKQENIEELQNKA
+502 AQAKQENLEEFQNKA

-525 EATLTDFL
+525 EAALTDFL

-560 KGLEFPVVYITGME
+560 KGLEFPVVYMTGME
-574 EGMFPSYMSMNSG
+574 EGLFPSYMSMNSG

-601 GITRAMQELTLT
+601 GITRAMQQLTLT

-623 IQYNEISRFV
+623 IQYSAISRFV
-633 REIPAETLDWR
+633 KELPQEKLDWK
-644 EESFGGLFQKG
+644 EETFGGLFKKG
-655 PSSFNKAP
+655 PSMTANSL
-663 SSSTF
+663 SDSLF
-668 GKSFGSSSQSS
+668 GGSSSMSS
-679 FGAGSSSF
+679 
-687 GSRKQGF
+687 
-694 DDIFELKNPYAE
+694 
-706 PLGGSSFGRSFGN
+706 GSSFS
-719 RGASAA
+719 ASQGSQTAKKT
-725 RNAASAPATY
+725 NYDNVFDLKY

-747 EYGEG
+747 DYKEG

-763 TVLAIED
+763 TVLAVED

>member
-1 MSDIL
+1 MRTVFLPFLWRKNVSDIL
-6 QSLNPVQREAASCTE
+6 QSLNPVQKEAASCTE

-43 YLIEEKQVNPW
+43 YLIEEKGVNPW
-54 NIMAITFTNKAAQ
+54 NIMAITFTNKAAK
-67 EMRERVDRLVE
+67 EMRDRVNRLVE

-85 VATFHSSCVRILRRF
+85 VATFHSSCVRILRRY
-100 IDRLGYEKN
+100 IDRLGYDN
-109 FTIYDTDDQKSV
+109 HFTIYDTDDQKSV

-136 REGPLLGMI
+136 REGPLLGVI
-145 SSAKNELIEPQ
+145 SAAKNEMIEPQ
-156 DFEDQAGGDFRLC
+156 DFETQAGGDFRMC

-198 RLLRENK
+198 RLLRENRD
-205 EILEMY
+205 ILEAY

-234 RLLSGKYRNLCVVG
+234 RLLSGKYHNLCVVG

-264 ILSFEEAFPG
+264 ILSFEETFPG

-288 RILEAANAVIANN
+288 NILEAANAVIANN

-309 WSENGEGKEVA
+309 WSENGEGKEVS
-320 FVQYETAYGEAESVI
+320 FIHYETAYGEAEDVI
-335 DEILTAVRTG
+335 DKIQTSVHMG

-369 IAKSVPYRLVGGVNF
+369 IKKSVPYRLVGGVNF
-384 YQRLE
+384 YQRQE

-417 RGIGQVTLNKLS
+417 RGIGQVTLNKL
-429 AYAADHGL
+429 AVYASEHGM

-444 QVKDIPGMGKAADKI
+444 QVEQISGIGKAADKI
-459 TSFVNQIMVFRAFA
+459 KGFVNQIMVFRALA
-473 KELDADELINRILE
+473 KELDAAELIESILE
-487 ETGYLEELEKLEEEK
+487 QTGYLEELEKLEEDK
-502 AATKQENIEELQNKA
+502 AQAKQENLEEFQNKA

-525 EATLTDFL
+525 EAALTDFL

-560 KGLEFPVVYITGME
+560 KGLEFPVVYMTGME
-574 EGMFPSYMSMNSG
+574 EGLFPSYMSMNSG

-601 GITRAMQELTLT
+601 GITRAMQQLTLT

-623 IQYNEISRFV
+623 IQYSAISRFV
-633 REIPAETLDWR
+633 KELPQEKLDWK
-644 EESFGGLFQKG
+644 EETFGGIFKKGQSMNANSLSGSLFG
-655 PSSFNKAP
+655 
-663 SSSTF
+663 
-668 GKSFGSSSQSS
+668 GSSSMSS
-679 FGAGSSSF
+679 
-687 GSRKQGF
+687 
-694 DDIFELKNPYAE
+694 
-706 PLGGSSFGRSFGN
+706 GSSFS
-719 RGASAA
+719 ASQGSQIAKKTSYD
-725 RNAASAPATY
+725 NVFDLKY

-747 EYGEG
+747 DYKEG

-763 TVLAIED
+763 TVLAVED

>member
-1 MSDIL
+1 MRTVFLPFLWRKNVSDIL
-6 QSLNPVQREAASCTE
+6 QSLNPVQKEAASCTE

-43 YLIEEKQVNPW
+43 YLIEEKGVNPW

-67 EMRERVDRLVE
+67 EMRDRVDRLVE

-85 VATFHSSCVRILRRF
+85 VATFHSSCVRILRRY
-100 IDRLGYEKN
+100 IDRLGYDN
-109 FTIYDTDDQKSV
+109 HFTIYDTDDQKSV

-136 REGPLLGMI
+136 REGPLLGVI
-145 SSAKNELIEPQ
+145 SAAKNEMIEPQ
-156 DFEDQAGGDFRLC
+156 DFETQAGGDFRIC

-198 RLLRENK
+198 RLLRENRD
-205 EILEMY
+205 ILEAY

-234 RLLSGKYRNLCVVG
+234 RLLSGKYHNLCVVG

-264 ILSFEEAFPG
+264 ILSFEETFPG

-288 RILEAANAVIANN
+288 NILEAANAVIANN

-309 WSENGEGKEVA
+309 WSENGEGKEVS
-320 FVQYETAYGEAESVI
+320 FIHYETAYGEAEDVI
-335 DEILTAVRTG
+335 DKIQTSVHMG

-369 IAKSVPYRLVGGVNF
+369 IKKSVPYRLVGGVNF
-384 YQRLE
+384 YQRQE

-417 RGIGQVTLNKLS
+417 RGIGQVTLNKL
-429 AYAADHGL
+429 AVYASEHGM

-444 QVKDIPGMGKAADKI
+444 QVEQISGIGKAADKI
-459 TSFVNQIMVFRAFA
+459 KGFVNQIMVFRALA
-473 KELDADELINRILE
+473 KELDAAELIESILE
-487 ETGYLEELEKLEEEK
+487 QTGYLEELEKLEEDK
-502 AATKQENIEELQNKA
+502 AQAKQENLEEFQNKA

-525 EATLTDFL
+525 EAALTDFL

-560 KGLEFPVVYITGME
+560 KGLEFPVVYMTGME
-574 EGMFPSYMSMNSG
+574 EGLFPSYMSMNSG

-601 GITRAMQELTLT
+601 GITRAMQQLTLT

-623 IQYNEISRFV
+623 IQYSAISRFV
-633 REIPAETLDWR
+633 KELPQEKLDWK
-644 EESFGGLFQKG
+644 EETFGGLFKKG
-655 PSSFNKAP
+655 PSMTANLLSD
-663 SSSTF
+663 SLF
-668 GKSFGSSSQSS
+668 GGSSSMSS
-679 FGAGSSSF
+679 
-687 GSRKQGF
+687 
-694 DDIFELKNPYAE
+694 
-706 PLGGSSFGRSFGN
+706 GSSFS
-719 RGASAA
+719 ASQGSQTAKKT
-725 RNAASAPATY
+725 NYDNVFDLKY

-747 EYGEG
+747 DYKEG

-763 TVLAIED
+763 TVLAVED

>member
-1 MSDIL
+1 MRTVFLPFLWRKNVSDIL
-6 QSLNPVQREAASCTE
+6 QSLNPVQKEAASCTE

-43 YLIEEKQVNPW
+43 YLIEEKGVNPW

-67 EMRERVDRLVE
+67 EMRDRVDRLVE

-85 VATFHSSCVRILRRF
+85 VATFHSSCVRILRRY
-100 IDRLGYEKN
+100 IDRLGYDN
-109 FTIYDTDDQKSV
+109 HFTIYDTDDQKSV

-136 REGPLLGMI
+136 REGPLLGVI
-145 SSAKNELIEPQ
+145 SAAKNEMIEPQ
-156 DFEDQAGGDFRLC
+156 DFETQAGGDFRMC

-198 RLLRENK
+198 RLLRENRD
-205 EILEMY
+205 ILESY

-234 RLLSGKYRNLCVVG
+234 RLLSGKYHNLCVVG

-264 ILSFEEAFPG
+264 ILSFEETFPG

-288 RILEAANAVIANN
+288 NILEAANSVIANN

-309 WSENGEGKEVA
+309 WSENGDGKEVS
-320 FVQYETAYGEAESVI
+320 FIHYETAYGEAEDVI
-335 DEILTAVRTG
+335 DKIQTSVHMG
-345 KHQYQDCAILYRTNA
+345 KYQYQDCAILYRTNA

-369 IAKSVPYRLVGGVNF
+369 IKKSVPYRLVGGVNF
-384 YQRLE
+384 YQRQE

-417 RGIGQVTLNKLS
+417 RGIGQVTLNKL
-429 AYAADHGL
+429 AVYASEHGM

-444 QVKDIPGMGKAADKI
+444 QVEQISGIGKAADKI
-459 TSFVNQIMVFRAFA
+459 KGFVNQIMVFRALA
-473 KELDADELINRILE
+473 KELDAAELIESILE
-487 ETGYLEELEKLEEEK
+487 QTGYLEELEKLEEDK
-502 AATKQENIEELQNKA
+502 AQAKQENLEEFQNKA

-525 EATLTDFL
+525 EAALTDFL

-560 KGLEFPVVYITGME
+560 KGLEFPVVYMTGME
-574 EGMFPSYMSMNSG
+574 EGLFPSYMSMNSG

-601 GITRAMQELTLT
+601 GITRAMQQLTLT

-623 IQYNEISRFV
+623 IQYSAISRFV
-633 REIPAETLDWR
+633 KELPQEKLDWK
-644 EESFGGLFQKG
+644 EETFGGLFKKG
-655 PSSFNKAP
+655 PSMTANSL
-663 SSSTF
+663 SDSLF
-668 GKSFGSSSQSS
+668 GGSSSMSS
-679 FGAGSSSF
+679 
-687 GSRKQGF
+687 
-694 DDIFELKNPYAE
+694 
-706 PLGGSSFGRSFGN
+706 GSSFS
-719 RGASAA
+719 ASQGSQTAKKT
-725 RNAASAPATY
+725 NYDNVFDLKY

-747 EYGEG
+747 DYKEG

-763 TVLAIED
+763 TVLAVED

-780 FDTAGV
+780 FDTVGV

>member
-1 MSDIL
+1 VRTVFLPFLWRKNVSDIL
-6 QSLNPVQREAASCTE
+6 QSLNPVQKEAASCTE

-43 YLIEEKQVNPW
+43 YLIEEKGVNPW

-67 EMRERVDRLVE
+67 EMRDRVDRLVE

-85 VATFHSSCVRILRRF
+85 VATFHSSCVRILRRY
-100 IDRLGYEKN
+100 IDRLGYDN
-109 FTIYDTDDQKSV
+109 HFTIYDTDDQKSV

-136 REGPLLGMI
+136 REGPLLGVI
-145 SSAKNELIEPQ
+145 SAAKNEMIEPQ
-156 DFEDQAGGDFRLC
+156 DFETQAGGDFRMC

-198 RLLRENK
+198 RLLRENRD
-205 EILEMY
+205 ILEAY

-234 RLLSGKYRNLCVVG
+234 RLLSGKYHNLCVVG

-264 ILSFEEAFPG
+264 ILSFEETFPG

-288 RILEAANAVIANN
+288 NILEAANSVIANN

-309 WSENGEGKEVA
+309 WSENGEGKEVS
-320 FVQYETAYGEAESVI
+320 FIHYETAYGEAEDVI
-335 DEILTAVRTG
+335 DKIQTSVHMG
-345 KHQYQDCAILYRTNA
+345 KYQYQDCAILYRTNA

-369 IAKSVPYRLVGGVNF
+369 IKKSVPYRLVGGVNF
-384 YQRLE
+384 YQRQE

-417 RGIGQVTLNKLS
+417 RGIGQVTLNKL
-429 AYAADHGL
+429 AVYASEHGM

-444 QVKDIPGMGKAADKI
+444 QAEQIPGIGKAADKI
-459 TSFVNQIMVFRAFA
+459 KGFVNQIMVFRALA
-473 KELDADELINRILE
+473 KELDAAELIESILE
-487 ETGYLEELEKLEEEK
+487 QTGYLEELEKLEEDK
-502 AATKQENIEELQNKA
+502 AQAKQENLDEFQNKA

-525 EATLTDFL
+525 EAALTDFL

-560 KGLEFPVVYITGME
+560 KGLEFPVVYMTGME
-574 EGMFPSYMSMNSG
+574 EGLFPSYMSMNSG

-601 GITRAMQELTLT
+601 GITRAMQQLTLT

-623 IQYNEISRFV
+623 IQYSAISRFV
-633 REIPAETLDWR
+633 KELPQEKLDWK
-644 EESFGGLFQKG
+644 EETFGGLFKKG
-655 PSSFNKAP
+655 PSMTANSL
-663 SSSTF
+663 SSSLF
-668 GKSFGSSSQSS
+668 GGSSSMSS
-679 FGAGSSSF
+679 
-687 GSRKQGF
+687 
-694 DDIFELKNPYAE
+694 
-706 PLGGSSFGRSFGN
+706 GSSFS
-719 RGASAA
+719 ASQGSQTAKKT
-725 RNAASAPATY
+725 NYDNVFDLKY

-747 EYGEG
+747 DYKEG

-763 TVLAIED
+763 TVLAVED

>member
-1 MSDIL
+1 MRTVFLPFLWRKNVSDIL
-6 QSLNPVQREAASCTE
+6 QSLNPVQKEAASCTE

-43 YLIEEKQVNPW
+43 YLIEEKGVNPW

-67 EMRERVDRLVE
+67 EMRDRVDRLVE

-85 VATFHSSCVRILRRF
+85 VATFHSSCVRILRRY
-100 IDRLGYEKN
+100 IDRLGYDN
-109 FTIYDTDDQKSV
+109 HFTIYDTDDQKSV

-136 REGPLLGMI
+136 REGPLLGVI
-145 SSAKNELIEPQ
+145 SAAKNEMIEPQ
-156 DFEDQAGGDFRLC
+156 DFETQAGGDFRMC

-198 RLLRENK
+198 RLLRENRD
-205 EILEMY
+205 ILEAY

-234 RLLSGKYRNLCVVG
+234 RLLSGKYHNLCVVG

-264 ILSFEEAFPG
+264 ILSFEETFPG

-288 RILEAANAVIANN
+288 NILEAANAVIANN

-309 WSENGEGKEVA
+309 WSENGEGKEVS
-320 FVQYETAYGEAESVI
+320 FIHYETAYGEAEDVI
-335 DEILTAVRTG
+335 DKIQTSVHMG
-345 KHQYQDCAILYRTNA
+345 KYQYQDCAILYRTNA

-369 IAKSVPYRLVGGVNF
+369 IKKSVPYRLVGGVNF
-384 YQRLE
+384 YQRQE

-417 RGIGQVTLNKLS
+417 RGIGQVTLNKL
-429 AYAADHGL
+429 AVYASEHGM

-444 QVKDIPGMGKAADKI
+444 QVEQIPGIGKAADKI
-459 TSFVNQIMVFRAFA
+459 KGFVNQIMVFRALA
-473 KELDADELINRILE
+473 KELDAAELIESILE
-487 ETGYLEELEKLEEEK
+487 QTGYLEELEKLEEDK
-502 AATKQENIEELQNKA
+502 AQAKQENLDEFQNKA

-525 EATLTDFL
+525 EAALTDFL

-560 KGLEFPVVYITGME
+560 KGLEFPVVYMTGME
-574 EGMFPSYMSMNSG
+574 EGLFPSYMSMNSG

-601 GITRAMQELTLT
+601 GITRAMQQLTLT

-623 IQYNEISRFV
+623 IQYSAISRFV
-633 REIPAETLDWR
+633 KELPQEKLDWK
-644 EESFGGLFQKG
+644 EETFGGLFKKE
-655 PSSFNKAP
+655 PSMTANSL
-663 SSSTF
+663 SGSLF
-668 GKSFGSSSQSS
+668 GGSSSMSS
-679 FGAGSSSF
+679 GNSFSASQGSQTA
-687 GSRKQGF
+687 KKTNYDNVF
-694 DDIFELKNPYAE
+694 DLK
-706 PLGGSSFGRSFGN
+706 
-719 RGASAA
+719 
-725 RNAASAPATY
+725 Y

-747 EYGEG
+747 DYKEG

-763 TVLAIED
+763 TVLAVED

>member
-1 MSDIL
+1 MRTVFLPFLWRKNVSDIL
-6 QSLNPVQREAASCTE
+6 QSLNPVQKEAASCTE

-43 YLIEEKQVNPW
+43 YLIEEKGVNPW

-67 EMRERVDRLVE
+67 EMRDRVDRLVE

-85 VATFHSSCVRILRRF
+85 VATFHSSCVRILRRY
-100 IDRLGYEKN
+100 IDRLGYDN
-109 FTIYDTDDQKSV
+109 HFTIYDTDDQKSV

-136 REGPLLGMI
+136 REGPLLGVI
-145 SSAKNELIEPQ
+145 SAAKNEMIEPQ
-156 DFEDQAGGDFRLC
+156 DFETQAGGDFRMC

-198 RLLRENK
+198 RLLRENRD
-205 EILEMY
+205 ILEAY

-234 RLLSGKYRNLCVVG
+234 RLLSGKYHNLCVVG

-264 ILSFEEAFPG
+264 ILSFEETFPG

-288 RILEAANAVIANN
+288 NILEAANSVIANN

-309 WSENGEGKEVA
+309 WSENGEGKEVS
-320 FVQYETAYGEAESVI
+320 FIHYETAYGEAEDVI
-335 DEILTAVRTG
+335 DKIQTSVHMG

-369 IAKSVPYRLVGGVNF
+369 IKKSVPYRLVGGVNF
-384 YQRLE
+384 YQRQE

-417 RGIGQVTLNKLS
+417 RGIGQVTLNKL
-429 AYAADHGL
+429 AVYASEHGM

-444 QVKDIPGMGKAADKI
+444 QAEQIPGIGKAADKI
-459 TSFVNQIMVFRAFA
+459 KGFVNQIMVFRALA
-473 KELDADELINRILE
+473 KELDAAELIESILE
-487 ETGYLEELEKLEEEK
+487 QTGYLEELEKLEEDK
-502 AATKQENIEELQNKA
+502 AQAKRENLDEFQNKA

-525 EATLTDFL
+525 EAALTDFL

-560 KGLEFPVVYITGME
+560 KGLEFPVVYMTGME
-574 EGMFPSYMSMNSG
+574 EGLFPSYMSMNSG

-601 GITRAMQELTLT
+601 GITRAMQQLTLT

-623 IQYNEISRFV
+623 IQYSAISRFV
-633 REIPAETLDWR
+633 KELPQEKLDWK
-644 EESFGGLFQKG
+644 EETFGGLFKKG
-655 PSSFNKAP
+655 SSMTAN
-663 SSSTF
+663 SLSGSLF
-668 GKSFGSSSQSS
+668 GGSSSMSS
-679 FGAGSSSF
+679 
-687 GSRKQGF
+687 
-694 DDIFELKNPYAE
+694 
-706 PLGGSSFGRSFGN
+706 GSSF
-719 RGASAA
+719 SALQGSQTA
-725 RNAASAPATY
+725 KKTNYDNVFDLKY

-747 EYGEG
+747 DYKEG

-763 TVLAIED
+763 TVLAVED

>member
-1 MSDIL
+1 MRTVFLPFLWRKNVSDIL
-6 QSLNPVQREAASCTE
+6 QSLNPVQKEAASCTE

-43 YLIEEKQVNPW
+43 YLIEEKGVNPW

-67 EMRERVDRLVE
+67 EMRDRVDRLVE

-85 VATFHSSCVRILRRF
+85 VATFHSSCVRILRRY
-100 IDRLGYEKN
+100 IDRLGYDN
-109 FTIYDTDDQKSV
+109 HFTIYDTDDQKSV

-136 REGPLLGMI
+136 REGPLLGVI
-145 SSAKNELIEPQ
+145 SAAKNEMIEPE
-156 DFEDQAGGDFRLC
+156 DFETQAGGDFRMC

-198 RLLRENK
+198 RLLRENRD
-205 EILEMY
+205 ILESY

-234 RLLSGKYRNLCVVG
+234 RLLSGKYHNLCVVG

-264 ILSFEEAFPG
+264 ILSFEETFPG

-288 RILEAANAVIANN
+288 NILEAANSVIANN

-309 WSENGEGKEVA
+309 WSENGDGKEVS
-320 FVQYETAYGEAESVI
+320 FIQYETAYGEAEDVI
-335 DEILTAVRTG
+335 DKIQTSVHMG
-345 KHQYQDCAILYRTNA
+345 KYQYQDCAILYRTNA

-369 IAKSVPYRLVGGVNF
+369 IKKSVPYRLVGGVNF
-384 YQRLE
+384 YQRQE

-417 RGIGQVTLNKLS
+417 RGIGQVTLNKL
-429 AYAADHGL
+429 AVYASEHGM

-444 QVKDIPGMGKAADKI
+444 QVEQIPGMGKAADKI
-459 TSFVNQIMVFRAFA
+459 KGFVNQIMLFRALA
-473 KELDADELINRILE
+473 KELDAAELIESILE
-487 ETGYLEELEKLEEEK
+487 QTGYLEELEKLEEDK
-502 AATKQENIEELQNKA
+502 AQAKQENLEEFQNKA

-525 EATLTDFL
+525 EASLTDFL

-560 KGLEFPVVYITGME
+560 KGLEFPVVYMTGME
-574 EGMFPSYMSMNSG
+574 EGLFPSYMSMNSG

-601 GITRAMQELTLT
+601 GITRAMRQLTLT

-623 IQYNEISRFV
+623 IQYSAISRFV
-633 REIPAETLDWR
+633 KELPQEKLDWK
-644 EESFGGLFQKG
+644 EETFGGLFKKG
-655 PSSFNKAP
+655 PSMTANSL
-663 SSSTF
+663 S
-668 GKSFGSSSQSS
+668 
-679 FGAGSSSF
+679 
-687 GSRKQGF
+687 
-694 DDIFELKNPYAE
+694 
-706 PLGGSSFGRSFGN
+706 GSSFS
-719 RGASAA
+719 ASQGSQTAKKT
-725 RNAASAPATY
+725 NYDNVFDLKY

-747 EYGEG
+747 DYKEG

-763 TVLAIED
+763 TVLAVED

>member
-1 MSDIL
+1 MRTVFLPFLWRKNVSDIL
-6 QSLNPVQREAASCTE
+6 QSLNPVQKEAASCTE

-43 YLIEEKQVNPW
+43 YLIEEKGVNPW

-67 EMRERVDRLVE
+67 EMRDRVDRLVE

-85 VATFHSSCVRILRRF
+85 VATFHSSCVRILRRY
-100 IDRLGYEKN
+100 IDRLGYDN
-109 FTIYDTDDQKSV
+109 HFTIYDTDDQKSV

-136 REGPLLGMI
+136 REGPLLGVI
-145 SSAKNELIEPQ
+145 SAAKNEMIEPE
-156 DFEDQAGGDFRLC
+156 DFETQAGGDFRMC

-198 RLLRENK
+198 RLLRENRD
-205 EILEMY
+205 ILEAY

-234 RLLSGKYRNLCVVG
+234 RLLSGKYHNLCVVG

-264 ILSFEEAFPG
+264 ILSFEETFPG

-288 RILEAANAVIANN
+288 NILEAANSVIANN

-309 WSENGEGKEVA
+309 WSENGDGKEVS
-320 FVQYETAYGEAESVI
+320 FIQYETAYGEAEDVI
-335 DEILTAVRTG
+335 DKIQTSVHMG
-345 KHQYQDCAILYRTNA
+345 KYQYQDCAILYRTNA

-369 IAKSVPYRLVGGVNF
+369 IKKSVPYRLVGGVNF
-384 YQRLE
+384 YQRQE

-417 RGIGQVTLNKLS
+417 RGIGQVTLNKL
-429 AYAADHGL
+429 AVYASEHGM

-444 QVKDIPGMGKAADKI
+444 QVEQIPGMGKAADKI
-459 TSFVNQIMVFRAFA
+459 KGFVNQIMVFRALA
-473 KELDADELINRILE
+473 KELDAAELIESILE
-487 ETGYLEELEKLEEEK
+487 QTGYLEELEKLEEDK
-502 AATKQENIEELQNKA
+502 AQAKQENLEEFQNKA

-525 EATLTDFL
+525 EAALTDFL

-560 KGLEFPVVYITGME
+560 KGLEFPVVYMTGME
-574 EGMFPSYMSMNSG
+574 EGLFPSYMSMNSG

-601 GITRAMQELTLT
+601 GITRAMQQLTLT

-623 IQYNEISRFV
+623 IQYSAISRFV
-633 REIPAETLDWR
+633 KELPQEKLDWK
-644 EESFGGLFQKG
+644 EETFGGLFKKG
-655 PSSFNKAP
+655 LSMTANSL
-663 SSSTF
+663 SGSLF
-668 GKSFGSSSQSS
+668 GGSSSMSS
-679 FGAGSSSF
+679 
-687 GSRKQGF
+687 
-694 DDIFELKNPYAE
+694 
-706 PLGGSSFGRSFGN
+706 GSSFS
-719 RGASAA
+719 ASQGSQTAKKT
-725 RNAASAPATY
+725 NYDNVFDLKY

-747 EYGEG
+747 DYKEG

-763 TVLAIED
+763 TVLAVED

-780 FDTAGV
+780 FDTVGV

>member
-1 MSDIL
+1 MRTVFLPFLWRKNVSDIL
-6 QSLNPVQREAASCTE
+6 QSLNPVQKEAASCTE

-43 YLIEEKQVNPW
+43 YLIEEKGVNPW

-67 EMRERVDRLVE
+67 EMRDRVDRLVE

-85 VATFHSSCVRILRRF
+85 VATFHSSCVRILRRY
-100 IDRLGYEKN
+100 IDRLGYDN
-109 FTIYDTDDQKSV
+109 HFTIYDTDDQKSV

-136 REGPLLGMI
+136 REGPLLGVI
-145 SSAKNELIEPQ
+145 SAAKNEMIEPQ
-156 DFEDQAGGDFRLC
+156 DFETQAGGDFRMC

-198 RLLRENK
+198 RLLRENRDV
-205 EILEMY
+205 LEAY

-234 RLLSGKYRNLCVVG
+234 RLLSGKYHNLCVVG

-264 ILSFEEAFPG
+264 ILSFEETFPG

-288 RILEAANAVIANN
+288 NILEAANSVIANN

-309 WSENGEGKEVA
+309 WSENGEGKEVS
-320 FVQYETAYGEAESVI
+320 FIHYETAYGEAEDVI
-335 DEILTAVRTG
+335 DKIQTAVHMG

-369 IAKSVPYRLVGGVNF
+369 IKKSVPYRLVGGVNF
-384 YQRLE
+384 YQRQE

-417 RGIGQVTLNKLS
+417 RGIGQVTLNKL
-429 AYAADHGL
+429 AVYASEHGM

-444 QVKDIPGMGKAADKI
+444 QVEQIPGMGKAADKI
-459 TSFVNQIMVFRAFA
+459 KGFVNQIMLFRALA
-473 KELDADELINRILE
+473 KELDAAELIESILE
-487 ETGYLEELEKLEEEK
+487 QTGYLEELEKLEEDK
-502 AATKQENIEELQNKA
+502 AQAKQENLEEFQNKA

-525 EATLTDFL
+525 EASLTDFL

-560 KGLEFPVVYITGME
+560 KGLEFPVVYMTGME
-574 EGMFPSYMSMNSG
+574 EGLFPSYMSMNSG

-601 GITRAMQELTLT
+601 GITRAMRQLTLT

-623 IQYNEISRFV
+623 IQYSAISRFV
-633 REIPAETLDWR
+633 KELPQEKLDWK
-644 EESFGGLFQKG
+644 EETFGGLFKKG
-655 PSSFNKAP
+655 PSMTANSL
-663 SSSTF
+663 SDSLF
-668 GKSFGSSSQSS
+668 GGSSSMSS
-679 FGAGSSSF
+679 
-687 GSRKQGF
+687 
-694 DDIFELKNPYAE
+694 
-706 PLGGSSFGRSFGN
+706 GSSFS
-719 RGASAA
+719 ASQGSQTAKKT
-725 RNAASAPATY
+725 NYDNVFDLKY

-747 EYGEG
+747 DYKEG

-763 TVLAIED
+763 TVLAVED

-793 AKLKKI
+793 AKLKKV

>member
-6 QSLNPVQREAASCTE
+6 QSLNPVQKEAASCTE

-43 YLIEEKQVNPW
+43 YLIEEKGVNPW

-67 EMRERVDRLVE
+67 EMRDRVDRLVE

-85 VATFHSSCVRILRRF
+85 VATFHSSCVRILRRY
-100 IDRLGYEKN
+100 IDRLGYDN
-109 FTIYDTDDQKSV
+109 HFTIYDTDDQKSV

-136 REGPLLGMI
+136 REGPLLGVI
-145 SSAKNELIEPQ
+145 SAAKNEMIEPQ
-156 DFEDQAGGDFRLC
+156 DFETQAGGDFRMC

-198 RLLRENK
+198 RLLRENRD
-205 EILEMY
+205 ILEAY

-234 RLLSGKYRNLCVVG
+234 RLLSGKYHNLCVVG

-264 ILSFEEAFPG
+264 ILSFEETFPG

-288 RILEAANAVIANN
+288 NILEAANSVIANN

-309 WSENGEGKEVA
+309 WSENGEGKEVS
-320 FVQYETAYGEAESVI
+320 FIHYETAYGEAEDVI
-335 DEILTAVRTG
+335 DKIQTSVHMG

-369 IAKSVPYRLVGGVNF
+369 IKKSVPYRLVGGVNF
-384 YQRLE
+384 YQRQE

-417 RGIGQVTLNKLS
+417 RGIGQVTLNKL
-429 AYAADHGL
+429 AVYASEHGM

-444 QVKDIPGMGKAADKI
+444 QAEQIPGIGKAADKI
-459 TSFVNQIMVFRAFA
+459 KGFVNQIMVFRALA
-473 KELDADELINRILE
+473 KELDAAELIESILE
-487 ETGYLEELEKLEEEK
+487 QTGYLEELEKLEEDK
-502 AATKQENIEELQNKA
+502 AQAKRENLDEFQNKA

-525 EATLTDFL
+525 EAALTDFL

-560 KGLEFPVVYITGME
+560 KGLEFPVVYMTGME
-574 EGMFPSYMSMNSG
+574 EGLFPSYMSMNSG

-601 GITRAMQELTLT
+601 GITRAMQQLTLT

-623 IQYNEISRFV
+623 IQYSAISRFV
-633 REIPAETLDWR
+633 KELPQEKLDWK
-644 EESFGGLFQKG
+644 EETFGGLFK
-655 PSSFNKAP
+655 K
-663 SSSTF
+663 
-668 GKSFGSSSQSS
+668 GSSMTANPLSGSLFGGSFSMSS
-679 FGAGSSSF
+679 
-687 GSRKQGF
+687 
-694 DDIFELKNPYAE
+694 
-706 PLGGSSFGRSFGN
+706 GSSFS
-719 RGASAA
+719 ASQGSQTAKKT
-725 RNAASAPATY
+725 NYDNVFDLKY

-747 EYGEG
+747 DYKEG

-763 TVLAIED
+763 TVLAVED

-780 FDTAGV
+780 FDKAGV

>member
-1 MSDIL
+1 M
-6 QSLNPVQREAASCTE
+6 
-21 GPLLILAGA
+21 
-30 GSGKTRVLTHRIA
+30 LTHRIA
-43 YLIEEKQVNPW
+43 YLIEEKGVNPW

-67 EMRERVDRLVE
+67 EMRDRVDRLVE

-85 VATFHSSCVRILRRF
+85 VATFHSSCVRILRRY
-100 IDRLGYEKN
+100 IDRLGYDN
-109 FTIYDTDDQKSV
+109 HFTIYDTDDQKSV

-136 REGPLLGMI
+136 REGPLLGVI
-145 SSAKNELIEPQ
+145 SAAKNEMIEPQ
-156 DFEDQAGGDFRLC
+156 DFETQAGGDFRMC

-198 RLLRENK
+198 RLLRENRD
-205 EILEMY
+205 ILEAY

-234 RLLSGKYRNLCVVG
+234 RLLSGKYHNLCVVG

-264 ILSFEEAFPG
+264 ILSFEETFPG

-288 RILEAANAVIANN
+288 NILEAANAVIANN

-309 WSENGEGKEVA
+309 WSENGEGKEVS
-320 FVQYETAYGEAESVI
+320 FIHYETAYGEAEDVI
-335 DEILTAVRTG
+335 DKIQTSVHMG

-360 QSRAFEEKC
+360 QSRVFEEKC
-369 IAKSVPYRLVGGVNF
+369 IKKSVPYRLVGGVNF
-384 YQRLE
+384 YQRQE

-417 RGIGQVTLNKLS
+417 RGIGQVTLNKL
-429 AYAADHGL
+429 AVYASEHGM

-444 QVKDIPGMGKAADKI
+444 QVEQIPGIGKAADKI
-459 TSFVNQIMVFRAFA
+459 KGFVNQIMVFRALA
-473 KELDADELINRILE
+473 KELDAAELIESILE
-487 ETGYLEELEKLEEEK
+487 QTGYLEELEKLEEDK
-502 AATKQENIEELQNKA
+502 AQAKQENLEEFQNKA

-525 EATLTDFL
+525 EAALTDFL

-560 KGLEFPVVYITGME
+560 KGLEFPVVYMTGME
-574 EGMFPSYMSMNSG
+574 EGLFPSYMSMNSG

-601 GITRAMQELTLT
+601 GITRAMQQLTLT

-623 IQYNEISRFV
+623 IQYSAISRFV
-633 REIPAETLDWR
+633 KELPQEKLDWK
-644 EESFGGLFQKG
+644 EETFGGLFKKG
-655 PSSFNKAP
+655 PSMTANSL
-663 SSSTF
+663 SDSLF
-668 GKSFGSSSQSS
+668 GGSSSMSS
-679 FGAGSSSF
+679 
-687 GSRKQGF
+687 
-694 DDIFELKNPYAE
+694 
-706 PLGGSSFGRSFGN
+706 GSSFS
-719 RGASAA
+719 ASQG
-725 RNAASAPATY
+725 SQT
-735 AKAFSSPKPDSL
+735 AKRQTMIMFL
-747 EYGEG
+747 
-752 DRVSHIKFGKG
+752 I
-763 TVLAIED
+763 
-770 MKKDYQVTVE
+770 
-780 FDTAGV
+780 
-786 KKLFAGF
+786 
-793 AKLKKI
+793 

>member
-1 MSDIL
+1 MRTVFLPFLWRKNVSDIL
-6 QSLNPVQREAASCTE
+6 QSLNPVQKEAASCTE

-43 YLIEEKQVNPW
+43 YLIEEKGVNPW

-67 EMRERVDRLVE
+67 EMRDRVDRLVE

-85 VATFHSSCVRILRRF
+85 VATFHSSCVRILRRY
-100 IDRLGYEKN
+100 IDRLGYDN
-109 FTIYDTDDQKSV
+109 HFTIYDTDDQKSV

-136 REGPLLGMI
+136 REGPLLGVV
-145 SSAKNELIEPQ
+145 SAAKNEMIEPQ
-156 DFEDQAGGDFRLC
+156 DFETQAGGDFRMC

-198 RLLRENK
+198 RLLRENRD
-205 EILEMY
+205 ILEAY

-234 RLLSGKYRNLCVVG
+234 RLLSGKYHNLCVVG

-264 ILSFEEAFPG
+264 ILSFEETFPG

-288 RILEAANAVIANN
+288 NILEAANAVIANN

-309 WSENGEGKEVA
+309 WSENGEGKEVS
-320 FVQYETAYGEAESVI
+320 FIHYETAYGEAEDVI
-335 DEILTAVRTG
+335 DKIQTSVHMG

-369 IAKSVPYRLVGGVNF
+369 IKKSVPYRLVGGVNF
-384 YQRLE
+384 YQRQE

-417 RGIGQVTLNKLS
+417 RGIGQVTLNKL
-429 AYAADHGL
+429 AVYASEHGM

-444 QVKDIPGMGKAADKI
+444 QVEQISGIGKAADKI
-459 TSFVNQIMVFRAFA
+459 KGFVNQIMVFRALA
-473 KELDADELINRILE
+473 KELDAAELIESILE
-487 ETGYLEELEKLEEEK
+487 QTGYLEELEKLEEDK
-502 AATKQENIEELQNKA
+502 AQAKQENLEEFQNKA

-525 EATLTDFL
+525 EAALTDFL

-560 KGLEFPVVYITGME
+560 KGLEFPVVYMTGME
-574 EGMFPSYMSMNSG
+574 EGLFPSYMSMNSG

-601 GITRAMQELTLT
+601 GITRAMQQLTLT

-623 IQYNEISRFV
+623 IQYSAISRFV
-633 REIPAETLDWR
+633 KELPQEKLDWK
-644 EESFGGLFQKG
+644 EETFGGLFKKG
-655 PSSFNKAP
+655 PSMTANSL
-663 SSSTF
+663 SDSLF
-668 GKSFGSSSQSS
+668 GGSSSMSS
-679 FGAGSSSF
+679 
-687 GSRKQGF
+687 
-694 DDIFELKNPYAE
+694 
-706 PLGGSSFGRSFGN
+706 GSSFS
-719 RGASAA
+719 ASQGSQTAKKT
-725 RNAASAPATY
+725 NYDNVFDLKY

-747 EYGEG
+747 DYKEG

-763 TVLAIED
+763 TVLAVED

>member
-1 MSDIL
+1 MRTVFLPFLWRKNVSDIL
-6 QSLNPVQREAASCTE
+6 QSLNPVQKEAASCTE

-43 YLIEEKQVNPW
+43 YLIEEKGVNPW

-67 EMRERVDRLVE
+67 EMRDRVDRLVE

-85 VATFHSSCVRILRRF
+85 VATFHSSCVRILRRY
-100 IDRLGYEKN
+100 IDRLGYDN
-109 FTIYDTDDQKSV
+109 HFTIYDTDDQKSI

-136 REGPLLGMI
+136 REGPLLGVI
-145 SSAKNELIEPQ
+145 SAAKNEMIEPQ
-156 DFEDQAGGDFRLC
+156 DFETQAGGDFRMC

-198 RLLRENK
+198 RLLRENRD
-205 EILEMY
+205 ILEAY

-234 RLLSGKYRNLCVVG
+234 RLLSGKYHNLCVVG

-264 ILSFEEAFPG
+264 ILSFEETFPG

-288 RILEAANAVIANN
+288 NILEAANAVIANN

-309 WSENGEGKEVA
+309 WSENGEGKEVS
-320 FVQYETAYGEAESVI
+320 FIHYETAYGEAEDVI
-335 DEILTAVRTG
+335 DKIQTSVHMG

-369 IAKSVPYRLVGGVNF
+369 IKKSVPYRLVGGVNF
-384 YQRLE
+384 YQRQE

-417 RGIGQVTLNKLS
+417 RGIGQVTLNKL
-429 AYAADHGL
+429 AVYASEHGM

-444 QVKDIPGMGKAADKI
+444 QVEQISGIGKAADKI
-459 TSFVNQIMVFRAFA
+459 KGFVNQIMVFRALA
-473 KELDADELINRILE
+473 KELDAAELIESILE
-487 ETGYLEELEKLEEEK
+487 QTGYLEELEKLEEDK
-502 AATKQENIEELQNKA
+502 AQAKQENLEEFQNKA

-525 EATLTDFL
+525 EAALTDFL

-560 KGLEFPVVYITGME
+560 KGLEFPVVYMTGME
-574 EGMFPSYMSMNSG
+574 EGLFPSYMSMNSG

-601 GITRAMQELTLT
+601 GITRAMQQLTLT

-623 IQYNEISRFV
+623 IQYSAISRFV
-633 REIPAETLDWR
+633 KELPQEKLDWK
-644 EESFGGLFQKG
+644 EETFGGLFKKG
-655 PSSFNKAP
+655 PSMNANSL
-663 SSSTF
+663 SGSLF
-668 GKSFGSSSQSS
+668 GGSSSMSS
-679 FGAGSSSF
+679 
-687 GSRKQGF
+687 
-694 DDIFELKNPYAE
+694 
-706 PLGGSSFGRSFGN
+706 GSSFS
-719 RGASAA
+719 ASQGSQTAKKT
-725 RNAASAPATY
+725 NYDNVFDLKY

-747 EYGEG
+747 DYKEG

-763 TVLAIED
+763 TVLAVED

>member
-1 MSDIL
+1 MRTVFLPFLWRKNVSDIL
-6 QSLNPVQREAASCTE
+6 QSLNPVQKEAASCTE

-43 YLIEEKQVNPW
+43 YLIEEKGVNPW

-67 EMRERVDRLVE
+67 EMRDRVDRLVE

-85 VATFHSSCVRILRRF
+85 VATFHSSCVRILRRY
-100 IDRLGYEKN
+100 IDRLGYDN
-109 FTIYDTDDQKSV
+109 HFTIYDTDDQKSV

-136 REGPLLGMI
+136 REGPLLGVI
-145 SSAKNELIEPQ
+145 SAAKNEMIEPQ
-156 DFEDQAGGDFRLC
+156 DFETQAGGDFRMC

-198 RLLRENK
+198 RLLRENRD
-205 EILEMY
+205 ILEAY

-234 RLLSGKYRNLCVVG
+234 RLLSGKYHNLCVVG

-264 ILSFEEAFPG
+264 ILSFEETFPG

-288 RILEAANAVIANN
+288 NILEAANSVIANN

-309 WSENGEGKEVA
+309 WSENGEGKEVS
-320 FVQYETAYGEAESVI
+320 FIHYETAYGEAEDVI
-335 DEILTAVRTG
+335 DKIQTSVHMG

-369 IAKSVPYRLVGGVNF
+369 IKKSVPYRLVGGVNF
-384 YQRLE
+384 YQRQE

-417 RGIGQVTLNKLS
+417 RGIGQVTLNKL
-429 AYAADHGL
+429 AVYASEHGM

-444 QVKDIPGMGKAADKI
+444 QAEQIPGIGKAADKI
-459 TSFVNQIMVFRAFA
+459 KGFVNQIMVFRALA
-473 KELDADELINRILE
+473 KELDAAELIESILE
-487 ETGYLEELEKLEEEK
+487 QTGYLEELEKLEEDK
-502 AATKQENIEELQNKA
+502 AQAKQENLDEFQNKA

-525 EATLTDFL
+525 EAALTDFL

-560 KGLEFPVVYITGME
+560 KGLEFPVVYMTGME
-574 EGMFPSYMSMNSG
+574 EGLFPSYMSMNSG

-601 GITRAMQELTLT
+601 GITRAMQQLTLT

-623 IQYNEISRFV
+623 IQYSAISRFV
-633 REIPAETLDWR
+633 KELPQEKLDWK
-644 EESFGGLFQKG
+644 EETFGGLFNKG
-655 PSSFNKAP
+655 PSMTANSL
-663 SSSTF
+663 SGSLF
-668 GKSFGSSSQSS
+668 GGSSSMSS
-679 FGAGSSSF
+679 
-687 GSRKQGF
+687 
-694 DDIFELKNPYAE
+694 
-706 PLGGSSFGRSFGN
+706 GSSFS
-719 RGASAA
+719 ASQGSQTAKKT
-725 RNAASAPATY
+725 NYDNVFDLKY

-747 EYGEG
+747 DYKEG

-763 TVLAIED
+763 TVLAVED

-793 AKLKKI
+793 AKLKKV

>member
-1 MSDIL
+1 MRTVFLPFLWRKNVSDIL
-6 QSLNPVQREAASCTE
+6 QSLNPVQKEAASCTE

-43 YLIEEKQVNPW
+43 YLIEEKGVNPW

-67 EMRERVDRLVE
+67 EMRDRVDRLVE

-85 VATFHSSCVRILRRF
+85 VATFHSSCVRILRRY
-100 IDRLGYEKN
+100 IDRLGYDN
-109 FTIYDTDDQKSV
+109 HFTIYDTDDQKSV

-136 REGPLLGMI
+136 REGPLLGVI
-145 SSAKNELIEPQ
+145 SAAKNEMIEPE
-156 DFEDQAGGDFRLC
+156 DFETQAGGDFRMC

-198 RLLRENK
+198 RLLRENRD
-205 EILEMY
+205 ILEAY

-234 RLLSGKYRNLCVVG
+234 RLLSGKYHNLCVVG

-264 ILSFEEAFPG
+264 ILSFEETFPD

-288 RILEAANAVIANN
+288 NILEAANSVIANN

-309 WSENGEGKEVA
+309 WSENGDGKEVS
-320 FVQYETAYGEAESVI
+320 FIHYETAYGEAEDVI
-335 DEILTAVRTG
+335 DKIQTSVHMG
-345 KHQYQDCAILYRTNA
+345 KYQYQDCAILYRTNA

-369 IAKSVPYRLVGGVNF
+369 IKKSVPYRLVGGVNF
-384 YQRLE
+384 YQRQE

-399 IDSGR
+399 IDSGL

-417 RGIGQVTLNKLS
+417 RGIGQVTLNKL
-429 AYAADHGL
+429 AVYASEHGM

-444 QVKDIPGMGKAADKI
+444 QVEQIPGMGKAADKI
-459 TSFVNQIMVFRAFA
+459 KGFVNQIMVFRALA
-473 KELDADELINRILE
+473 KELDAAELIESILE
-487 ETGYLEELEKLEEEK
+487 QTGYLEELEKLEEDK
-502 AATKQENIEELQNKA
+502 AQAKQENLDEFQNKA

-525 EATLTDFL
+525 EAALTDFL

-560 KGLEFPVVYITGME
+560 KGLEFPVVYMTGME
-574 EGMFPSYMSMNSG
+574 EGLFPSYMSMNSG

-601 GITRAMQELTLT
+601 GITRAMQQLTLT

-623 IQYNEISRFV
+623 IQYSAISRFV
-633 REIPAETLDWR
+633 KELPQEKLDWK
-644 EESFGGLFQKG
+644 EETFGGLFKKG
-655 PSSFNKAP
+655 PSMTANSL
-663 SSSTF
+663 SGILF
-668 GKSFGSSSQSS
+668 GGSSSMSS
-679 FGAGSSSF
+679 
-687 GSRKQGF
+687 
-694 DDIFELKNPYAE
+694 
-706 PLGGSSFGRSFGN
+706 GSSFS
-719 RGASAA
+719 ASQGSQTAKKT
-725 RNAASAPATY
+725 NYDNVFDLKY

-747 EYGEG
+747 DYKEG

-763 TVLAIED
+763 TVLAVED

-780 FDTAGV
+780 FDTAGI

>member
-1 MSDIL
+1 MRTVFLPFLWRKNVSDIL
-6 QSLNPVQREAASCTE
+6 QSLNPVQKEAASCTE

-43 YLIEEKQVNPW
+43 YLIEEKGVNPW

-67 EMRERVDRLVE
+67 EMRDRVDRLVE

-85 VATFHSSCVRILRRF
+85 VATFHSSCVRILRRY
-100 IDRLGYEKN
+100 IDRLGYDN
-109 FTIYDTDDQKSV
+109 HFTIYDTDDQKSV

-136 REGPLLGMI
+136 REGPLLGVI
-145 SSAKNELIEPQ
+145 SAAKNEMIEPQ
-156 DFEDQAGGDFRLC
+156 DFETQAGGDFRMC

-198 RLLRENK
+198 RLLRENRD
-205 EILEMY
+205 ILEAY

-234 RLLSGKYRNLCVVG
+234 RLLSGKYHNLCVVG

-264 ILSFEEAFPG
+264 ILSFEETFPG

-288 RILEAANAVIANN
+288 NILEAANSVIANN

-309 WSENGEGKEVA
+309 WSENGEGKEVS
-320 FVQYETAYGEAESVI
+320 FIHYETAYGEAEDVI
-335 DEILTAVRTG
+335 DKIQTSVHMG

-369 IAKSVPYRLVGGVNF
+369 IKKSVPYRLVGGVNF
-384 YQRLE
+384 YQRQE

-417 RGIGQVTLNKLS
+417 RGIGQVTLNKL
-429 AYAADHGL
+429 AVYASEHGM

-444 QVKDIPGMGKAADKI
+444 QAEQIPGIGKAADKI
-459 TSFVNQIMVFRAFA
+459 KGFVNQIMVFRALA
-473 KELDADELINRILE
+473 KELDAAELIESILE
-487 ETGYLEELEKLEEEK
+487 QTGYLEELEKLEEDK
-502 AATKQENIEELQNKA
+502 AQAKQENLDEFQNKA

-525 EATLTDFL
+525 EAALTDFL

-560 KGLEFPVVYITGME
+560 KGLEFPVVYMTGME
-574 EGMFPSYMSMNSG
+574 EGLFPSYMSMNSG

-601 GITRAMQELTLT
+601 GITRAMQQLTLT

-623 IQYNEISRFV
+623 IQYSAISRFV
-633 REIPAETLDWR
+633 KELPQEKLDWK
-644 EESFGGLFQKG
+644 EETFGGLFKKG
-655 PSSFNKAP
+655 PYMTANSLSG
-663 SSSTF
+663 SLF
-668 GKSFGSSSQSS
+668 GGSSSMSS
-679 FGAGSSSF
+679 
-687 GSRKQGF
+687 
-694 DDIFELKNPYAE
+694 
-706 PLGGSSFGRSFGN
+706 GSSFS
-719 RGASAA
+719 ASQGSQTAKKT
-725 RNAASAPATY
+725 NYDNVFDLKY
-735 AKAFSSPKPDSL
+735 AKAFSSSKPDSL
-747 EYGEG
+747 DYKEG

-763 TVLAIED
+763 TVLAVED

>member
-1 MSDIL
+1 MRTVFLPFLWRKNVSDIL
-6 QSLNPVQREAASCTE
+6 QSLNPVQKEAASCTE

-43 YLIEEKQVNPW
+43 YLIEEKGVNPW

-67 EMRERVDRLVE
+67 EMRDRVDRLVE

-85 VATFHSSCVRILRRF
+85 VATFHSSCVRILRRY
-100 IDRLGYEKN
+100 IDRLGYDN
-109 FTIYDTDDQKSV
+109 HFTIYDTDDQKSV

-136 REGPLLGMI
+136 REGPLLGVI
-145 SSAKNELIEPQ
+145 SAAKNEMIEPQ
-156 DFEDQAGGDFRLC
+156 DFETQAGGDFRIC

-198 RLLRENK
+198 RLLRENRD
-205 EILEMY
+205 ILEAY

-234 RLLSGKYRNLCVVG
+234 RLLSGKYHNLCVVG

-264 ILSFEEAFPG
+264 ILSFEETFPG

-288 RILEAANAVIANN
+288 NILEAANSVIANN

-309 WSENGEGKEVA
+309 WSENGEGKEVS
-320 FVQYETAYGEAESVI
+320 FIHYETAYGEAEDVI
-335 DEILTAVRTG
+335 DKIQTSVHMG

-369 IAKSVPYRLVGGVNF
+369 IKKSVPYRLVGGVNF
-384 YQRLE
+384 YQRQE

-417 RGIGQVTLNKLS
+417 RGIGQVTLNKL
-429 AYAADHGL
+429 AVYASEHGM

-444 QVKDIPGMGKAADKI
+444 QAEQIPGIGKAADKI
-459 TSFVNQIMVFRAFA
+459 KGFVNQIMVFRALA
-473 KELDADELINRILE
+473 KELDAAELIESILE
-487 ETGYLEELEKLEEEK
+487 QTGYLEELEKLEEDK
-502 AATKQENIEELQNKA
+502 AQAKQENLDEFQNKA

-525 EATLTDFL
+525 EAALTDFL

-560 KGLEFPVVYITGME
+560 KGLEFPVVYMTGME
-574 EGMFPSYMSMNSG
+574 EGLFPSYMSMNSG

-601 GITRAMQELTLT
+601 GITRAMQQLTLT

-623 IQYNEISRFV
+623 IQYSAISRFV
-633 REIPAETLDWR
+633 KELPQEKLDWK
-644 EESFGGLFQKG
+644 EETFGGLFKKG
-655 PSSFNKAP
+655 PSMTANSL
-663 SSSTF
+663 SSSLF
-668 GKSFGSSSQSS
+668 GGSSSMSS
-679 FGAGSSSF
+679 
-687 GSRKQGF
+687 
-694 DDIFELKNPYAE
+694 
-706 PLGGSSFGRSFGN
+706 GSSFS
-719 RGASAA
+719 ASQGSQTAKKT
-725 RNAASAPATY
+725 NYDNVFDLKY
-735 AKAFSSPKPDSL
+735 AKAFSSPKQDSL
-747 EYGEG
+747 DYKEG

-763 TVLAIED
+763 TVLAVED

>member
-1 MSDIL
+1 MRTVFLPFLWRKNVSDIL
-6 QSLNPVQREAASCTE
+6 QSLNPVQKEAASCTE

-43 YLIEEKQVNPW
+43 YLIEEKGVNPW

-67 EMRERVDRLVE
+67 EMRDRVDRLVE

-85 VATFHSSCVRILRRF
+85 VATFHSSCVRILRRY
-100 IDRLGYEKN
+100 IDRLGYDN
-109 FTIYDTDDQKSV
+109 HFTIYDTDDQKSV

-136 REGPLLGMI
+136 REGPLLGVI
-145 SSAKNELIEPQ
+145 SAAKNEMIEPQ
-156 DFEDQAGGDFRLC
+156 DFETQAGGDFRMC

-198 RLLRENK
+198 RLLRENRD
-205 EILEMY
+205 ILEAY
-211 QERLRYIMV
+211 QVRLRYIMV

-234 RLLSGKYRNLCVVG
+234 RLLSGKYHNLCVVG

-264 ILSFEEAFPG
+264 ILSFEETFPG

-288 RILEAANAVIANN
+288 NILEAANAVIANN

-309 WSENGEGKEVA
+309 WSENGEGKEVS
-320 FVQYETAYGEAESVI
+320 FIHYETAYGEAEDVI
-335 DEILTAVRTG
+335 DKIQTSVHMG

-369 IAKSVPYRLVGGVNF
+369 IKKSVPYRLVGGVNF
-384 YQRLE
+384 YQRQE

-417 RGIGQVTLNKLS
+417 RGIGQVTLNKL
-429 AYAADHGL
+429 AVYASEHGM

-444 QVKDIPGMGKAADKI
+444 QVEQISGIGKAADKI
-459 TSFVNQIMVFRAFA
+459 KGFVNQIMVFRALA
-473 KELDADELINRILE
+473 KELDAAELIESILE
-487 ETGYLEELEKLEEEK
+487 QTGYLEELEKLEEDK
-502 AATKQENIEELQNKA
+502 AQAKQENLEEFQNKA

-525 EATLTDFL
+525 EAALTDFL

-560 KGLEFPVVYITGME
+560 KGLEFPVVYMTGME
-574 EGMFPSYMSMNSG
+574 EGLFPSYMSMNSG

-601 GITRAMQELTLT
+601 GITRAMQQLTLT

-623 IQYNEISRFV
+623 IQYSAISRFV
-633 REIPAETLDWR
+633 KELPQEKLDWK
-644 EESFGGLFQKG
+644 EETFGGLFKKG
-655 PSSFNKAP
+655 PSMTANLLSD
-663 SSSTF
+663 SLF
-668 GKSFGSSSQSS
+668 GGSSSMSS
-679 FGAGSSSF
+679 
-687 GSRKQGF
+687 
-694 DDIFELKNPYAE
+694 
-706 PLGGSSFGRSFGN
+706 GSSFS
-719 RGASAA
+719 ASQGSQTAKKT
-725 RNAASAPATY
+725 NYDNVFDLKY

-747 EYGEG
+747 DYKEG

-763 TVLAIED
+763 TVLAVED

>member
-1 MSDIL
+1 MRTVFLPFLWRKNVSDIL
-6 QSLNPVQREAASCTE
+6 QSLNPVQKEAASCTE

-43 YLIEEKQVNPW
+43 YLIEEKGVNPW

-67 EMRERVDRLVE
+67 EMRDRVDRLVE

-85 VATFHSSCVRILRRF
+85 VATFHSSCVRILRRY
-100 IDRLGYEKN
+100 IDRLGYDN
-109 FTIYDTDDQKSV
+109 HFTIYDTDDQKSV

-136 REGPLLGMI
+136 REGPLLGVI
-145 SSAKNELIEPQ
+145 SAAKNEMIEPQ
-156 DFEDQAGGDFRLC
+156 DFETQAGGDFRMC

-198 RLLRENK
+198 RLLRENRDV
-205 EILEMY
+205 LEAY

-234 RLLSGKYRNLCVVG
+234 RLLSGKYHNLCVVG

-264 ILSFEEAFPG
+264 ILSFEETFPG

-288 RILEAANAVIANN
+288 NILEAANSVIANN

-309 WSENGEGKEVA
+309 WSENGEGKEVS
-320 FVQYETAYGEAESVI
+320 FIHYETAYGEAEDVI
-335 DEILTAVRTG
+335 DKIQTSVHMG

-369 IAKSVPYRLVGGVNF
+369 IKKSVPYRLVGGVNF
-384 YQRLE
+384 YQRQE

-417 RGIGQVTLNKLS
+417 RGIGQVTLNKL
-429 AYAADHGL
+429 AVYASEHGM

-444 QVKDIPGMGKAADKI
+444 QAEQIPGIGKAADKI
-459 TSFVNQIMVFRAFA
+459 KGFVNQIMVFRALA
-473 KELDADELINRILE
+473 KELDAAELIESILE
-487 ETGYLEELEKLEEEK
+487 QTGYLEELEKLEEDK
-502 AATKQENIEELQNKA
+502 AQAKQENLDEFQNKA

-525 EATLTDFL
+525 EAALTDFL

-560 KGLEFPVVYITGME
+560 KGLEFPVVYMTGME
-574 EGMFPSYMSMNSG
+574 EGLFPSYMSMNSG

-601 GITRAMQELTLT
+601 GITRAMQQLTLT

-623 IQYNEISRFV
+623 IQYSAISRFV
-633 REIPAETLDWR
+633 KELPQEKLDWK
-644 EESFGGLFQKG
+644 EETFGGLFKKG
-655 PSSFNKAP
+655 PSMTANSL
-663 SSSTF
+663 SDSLF
-668 GKSFGSSSQSS
+668 GGSSSMSS
-679 FGAGSSSF
+679 
-687 GSRKQGF
+687 
-694 DDIFELKNPYAE
+694 
-706 PLGGSSFGRSFGN
+706 GSSFS
-719 RGASAA
+719 ASQGSQTAKKT
-725 RNAASAPATY
+725 NYDNVFDLKY

-747 EYGEG
+747 DYKEG

-763 TVLAIED
+763 TVLAVED

>member
-1 MSDIL
+1 MRTVFLPFLWRKNVSDIL
-6 QSLNPVQREAASCTE
+6 QSLNPVQKEAASCTE

-43 YLIEEKQVNPW
+43 YLIEEKGVNPW

-67 EMRERVDRLVE
+67 EMRDRVDRLVE

-85 VATFHSSCVRILRRF
+85 VATFHSSCVRILRRY
-100 IDRLGYEKN
+100 IDRLGYDN
-109 FTIYDTDDQKSV
+109 HFTIYDTDDQKSV

-136 REGPLLGMI
+136 REGPLLGVI
-145 SSAKNELIEPQ
+145 SAAKNEMLEPQ
-156 DFEDQAGGDFRLC
+156 DFETQAGGDFRMC

-198 RLLRENK
+198 RLLRENRD
-205 EILEMY
+205 ILEAY

-225 TNSVQFELI
+225 TNSVQFEMI
-234 RLLSGKYRNLCVVG
+234 RLLSGKYHNLCVVG

-264 ILSFEEAFPG
+264 ILSFEETFPG

-288 RILEAANAVIANN
+288 NILEAANSVIANN

-309 WSENGEGKEVA
+309 WSENGDGKEVS
-320 FVQYETAYGEAESVI
+320 FIHYETAYGEAEDVI
-335 DEILTAVRTG
+335 DKIQTSVHMG
-345 KHQYQDCAILYRTNA
+345 KYQYQDCAILYRTNA

-369 IAKSVPYRLVGGVNF
+369 IKKSVPYRLVGGVNF
-384 YQRLE
+384 YQRQE

-394 AYLKT
+394 AYLKI

-417 RGIGQVTLNKLS
+417 RGIGQVTLNKL
-429 AYAADHGL
+429 AVYASEHGM

-444 QVKDIPGMGKAADKI
+444 QVEQIPGMGKAADKI
-459 TSFVNQIMVFRAFA
+459 KGFVNQIMVFRALA
-473 KELDADELINRILE
+473 KELDAAELIESILE
-487 ETGYLEELEKLEEEK
+487 QTGYLEELEKLEEDK
-502 AATKQENIEELQNKA
+502 AQAKQENLEEFQNKA

-525 EATLTDFL
+525 EAALTDFL

-560 KGLEFPVVYITGME
+560 KGLEFPVVYMTGME
-574 EGMFPSYMSMNSG
+574 EGLFPSYMSMNSG

-601 GITRAMQELTLT
+601 GITRAMQQLTLT

-623 IQYNEISRFV
+623 IQYSAISRFV
-633 REIPAETLDWR
+633 KELPQEKLDWK
-644 EESFGGLFQKG
+644 EETFGGLFKKG
-655 PSSFNKAP
+655 PYMTANSLSG
-663 SSSTF
+663 SLF
-668 GKSFGSSSQSS
+668 GGSSSMSS
-679 FGAGSSSF
+679 
-687 GSRKQGF
+687 
-694 DDIFELKNPYAE
+694 
-706 PLGGSSFGRSFGN
+706 GSSFS
-719 RGASAA
+719 ASQGSQTAKKT
-725 RNAASAPATY
+725 NYDNVFDLKY

-747 EYGEG
+747 DYKEG
-752 DRVSHIKFGKG
+752 DRVFHIKFGKG
-763 TVLAIED
+763 TVLAVED

>member
-1 MSDIL
+1 MRTVFLPFLWRKNVSDIL
-6 QSLNPVQREAASCTE
+6 QSLNPVQKEAASCTE

-43 YLIEEKQVNPW
+43 YLIEEKGVNPW

-67 EMRERVDRLVE
+67 EMRDRVDRLVE

-85 VATFHSSCVRILRRF
+85 VATFHSSCVRILRRY
-100 IDRLGYEKN
+100 IDRLGYDN
-109 FTIYDTDDQKSV
+109 HFTIYDTDDQKSV

-136 REGPLLGMI
+136 REGPLLGVI
-145 SSAKNELIEPQ
+145 SAAKNEMIEPQ
-156 DFEDQAGGDFRLC
+156 DFETQAGGDFRMC

-198 RLLRENK
+198 RLLRENRD
-205 EILEMY
+205 ILEAY

-234 RLLSGKYRNLCVVG
+234 RLLSGKYHNLCVVG

-264 ILSFEEAFPG
+264 ILSFEETFPG

-288 RILEAANAVIANN
+288 NILEAANSVIANN

-309 WSENGEGKEVA
+309 WSENGEGKEVS
-320 FVQYETAYGEAESVI
+320 FIHYETAYGEAEDVI
-335 DEILTAVRTG
+335 DKIQTSVHMG

-369 IAKSVPYRLVGGVNF
+369 IKKSVPYRLVGGVNF
-384 YQRLE
+384 YQRQE

-417 RGIGQVTLNKLS
+417 RGIGQVTLNKL
-429 AYAADHGL
+429 AVYASEHGM

-444 QVKDIPGMGKAADKI
+444 QAEQIPGIGKATDKI
-459 TSFVNQIMVFRAFA
+459 KGFVNQIMVFRALA
-473 KELDADELINRILE
+473 KELDAAELIESILE
-487 ETGYLEELEKLEEEK
+487 QTGYLEELEKLEEDK
-502 AATKQENIEELQNKA
+502 AQAKRENLDEFQNKA

-525 EATLTDFL
+525 EAALTDFL

-560 KGLEFPVVYITGME
+560 KGLEFPVVYMTGME
-574 EGMFPSYMSMNSG
+574 EGLFPSYMSMNSG

-601 GITRAMQELTLT
+601 GITRAMQQLTLT

-623 IQYNEISRFV
+623 IQYSAISRFV
-633 REIPAETLDWR
+633 KELPQEKLDWK
-644 EESFGGLFQKG
+644 EETFGGLFKKG
-655 PSSFNKAP
+655 SSMTAN
-663 SSSTF
+663 SLSGSLF
-668 GKSFGSSSQSS
+668 GGSSSMSS
-679 FGAGSSSF
+679 
-687 GSRKQGF
+687 
-694 DDIFELKNPYAE
+694 
-706 PLGGSSFGRSFGN
+706 GSSFS
-719 RGASAA
+719 ASQGSQTAKKT
-725 RNAASAPATY
+725 NYDNVFDLKY

-747 EYGEG
+747 DYKEG

-763 TVLAIED
+763 TVLAVED